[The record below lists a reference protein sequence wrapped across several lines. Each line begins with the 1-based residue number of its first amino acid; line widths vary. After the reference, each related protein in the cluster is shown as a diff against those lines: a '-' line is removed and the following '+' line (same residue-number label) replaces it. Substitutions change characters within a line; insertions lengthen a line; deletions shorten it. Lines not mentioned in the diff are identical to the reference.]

1 MGGLLR
7 KLLAY
12 ICKPIYKF
20 IPNVYSIFYNI
31 ANTRLFQEGDTTVQQ
46 LSANIYVLV
55 SVVMLFAFS
64 VTILSA
70 IVNPDLLSDKKK
82 GVAAIFKRS
91 IIGLVLIVV
100 IPFAFDEMYK
110 IQENVMDNNLI
121 EKIIVGSDFKC
132 REGEEGECEKGG
144 NGGQVI
150 AGNLISS
157 VLYPIDDEVE
167 ISEDLNESYSDMVR
181 KDIKNIGIIAK
192 NINITTDGDTKNWG
206 KFDDDNYAFQF
217 DGLIAIVA
225 GIATCYILLL
235 YAIDMAVRVFKLT
248 FLELTAPISIVA
260 YMASGE
266 KVLNSWGKEVMKTFL
281 DVFVRI
287 AAMAIYLF
295 FISSLASY
303 LNTIDKGDHDW
314 SFTLKALLIVGM
326 LMFVKQLP
334 DYVNKVFGTDIKLQG
349 GIGGRLGQMA
359 VVGKQAQAAWG
370 AVKQAAK
377 VGAGAA
383 GLGLAAVANPLAA
396 AGVGLGYKAWNS
408 GFKKL
413 GARAGKETAT
423 GKALTMAG
431 KTAGAY
437 LKGKGLTSGLAD
449 AKKAYFES
457 DFGLERIANKNYK
470 EAAKNNEKFNNKMG
484 FNEYGQSTNAEK
496 DLATFN
502 SNVVKDLGKSSAQA
516 VKKLNEANLMKA
528 TIDQISSDKDAII
541 SELDSLKTNAKT
553 TAAVN
558 AIEGIKNSFATGK
571 MSSNVMRTKLNGLI
585 DAGEIDSSS
594 GIKISGKLD
603 SIENTL
609 DNNKDLKGLL
619 VGENGVLKVGSDLKE
634 LKTGAEKAATI
645 AKSNYDTVYNGSSE
659 SAKKEMDNYVAASDE
674 IISKYVKEKGK
685 GNDPKANN
693 INTVGTHYN
702 GSKEKENDG
711 QTRVEIH
718 SDKGTITNV
727 EHTTLQEN
735 IDRAANVHDAP
746 TREEHISRQDD
757 YNNLFNSDVGSRYLD
772 ANERE
777 DDRIHGTKSSNSQTD
792 SNRQTDAF
800 SYNDEY
806 MGDHKIKNNDNYDEH
821 TEFDQFY
828 DDSDK

>member
-121 EKIIVGSDFKC
+121 EKIIVGSDFQC

-157 VLYPIDDEVE
+157 VLYPKDDEVE

-235 YAIDMAVRVFKLT
+235 YAIDMAVRVFKLA

-281 DVFVRI
+281 DVFIRI

-303 LNTIDKGDHDW
+303 LNTVDEGNHDW
-314 SFTLKALLIVGM
+314 SFILKALLIVGM
-326 LMFVKQLP
+326 LIFVKQLP
-334 DYVNKVFGTDIKLQG
+334 DYVNKIFGTDIKLQG

-359 VVGKQAQAAWG
+359 VVGKQAQDAWG

-377 VGAGAA
+377 VGAGIA
-383 GLGLAAVANPLAA
+383 GLVASGPVGWGAAAVGTGI
-396 AGVGLGYKAWNS
+396 GVGANQLWKRKLKDTKFGQGVSAFGS
-408 GFKKL
+408 G
-413 GARAGKETAT
+413 ASAV
-423 GKALTMAG
+423 G
-431 KTAGAY
+431 KTAGSY
-437 LKGKGLTSGLAD
+437 LKGKGLVSGIKD
-449 AKKAYFES
+449 AKKAYSES
-457 DFGLERIANKNYK
+457 DFGLEHISDRKYNKAIEANK
-470 EAAKNNEKFNNKMG
+470 EFNKKMG
-484 FNEYGQSTNAEK
+484 FEENGETK
-496 DLATFN
+496 DAVKSLSAFTLN
-502 SNVVKDLGKSSAQA
+502 SDKDLGEVRAGAIQ
-516 VKKLNEANLMKA
+516 KLNTANLRKA

-541 SELDSLKTNAKT
+541 SELDALKTNAKT

-558 AIEGIKNSFATGK
+558 AMEGIKNSFATGN
-571 MSSNVMRTKLNGLI
+571 MSSNEMRTKLNELI

-594 GIKISGKLD
+594 GFKISGKLD
-603 SIENTL
+603 SIENRL
-609 DNNKDLKGLL
+609 DNNLELKGDLVGANGELKMGSNLKDLKI
-619 VGENGVLKVGSDLKE
+619 S
-634 LKTGAEKAATI
+634 AEKAANL
-645 AKSNYDTVYNGSSE
+645 AKSNYDTVYGGSSE
-659 SAKKEMDNYVAASDE
+659 SVKKEMDNYVAASDE
-674 IISKYVKEKGK
+674 IVSKYVKEQG
-685 GNDPKANN
+685 KANDGTN
-693 INTVGTHYN
+693 INTVGTHQK
-702 GSKEKENDG
+702 GSAN
-711 QTRVEIH
+711 RVEVH
-718 SDKGTITNV
+718 SNPS
-727 EHTTLQEN
+727 TTTSNSNNSSTQNSSSGSSISNSSSSNNGGGLN
-735 IDRAANVHDAP
+735 IDLEPV
-746 TREEHISRQDD
+746 EEQLGPEDYNIRSTGLHLKQQQDD
-757 YNNLFNSDVGSRYLD
+757 
-772 ANERE
+772 
-777 DDRIHGTKSSNSQTD
+777 
-792 SNRQTDAF
+792 
-800 SYNDEY
+800 DE
-806 MGDHKIKNNDNYDEH
+806 K
-821 TEFDQFY
+821 
-828 DDSDK
+828 

>member
-121 EKIIVGSDFKC
+121 EKIIVGSDFQC

-157 VLYPIDDEVE
+157 VLYPIDNEVE

-303 LNTIDKGDHDW
+303 LNTVDKGNHDW

-326 LMFVKQLP
+326 LIFVKQLP
-334 DYVNKVFGTDIKLQG
+334 DYVNKVFGTDIKLKG
-349 GIGGRLGQMA
+349 GISGRLGEMA
-359 VVGKQAQAAWG
+359 VVGKQAQDAWG
-370 AVKQAAK
+370 KVKNVAKATPLIAGSAA
-377 VGAGAA
+377 VGAAT
-383 GLGLAAVANPLAA
+383 GLTSRIGNAIGQTKFGTAVNSSPFVQKVRGVGQKVSNVGEKAVDKVKNAKSSLAAV
-396 AGVGLGYKAWNS
+396 S
-408 GFKKL
+408 
-413 GARAGKETAT
+413 KETNPFKAYDAFKYSEGSMGSVRKEEKQWERNEKAKADAKENLARTINKSTGSTILDNDGNVTNAALAT
-423 GKALTMAG
+423 VSAFKSMINSMKEIATEQQKKALTNYNEKQHDLMVAQKDNQVINQIRNAIENKMNSSTG
-431 KTAGAY
+431 NQKSDLANILSNLDLGMYKNRTQLETDLGYALLHDSSGVQFNNNISNSLNEMSGGAATINSIDSY
-437 LKGKGLTSGLAD
+437 SKEVDNKQEAFSRAESTLNDVIDKATSD
-449 AKKAYFES
+449 QKV
-457 DFGLERIANKNYK
+457 IMK
-470 EAAKNNEKFNNKMG
+470 EARTTSKKM
-484 FNEYGQSTNAEK
+484 
-496 DLATFN
+496 
-502 SNVVKDLGKSSAQA
+502 
-516 VKKLNEANLMKA
+516 NEAN
-528 TIDQISSDKDAII
+528 
-541 SELDSLKTNAKT
+541 
-553 TAAVN
+553 
-558 AIEGIKNSFATGK
+558 IK
-571 MSSNVMRTKLNGLI
+571 
-585 DAGEIDSSS
+585 
-594 GIKISGKLD
+594 
-603 SIENTL
+603 
-609 DNNKDLKGLL
+609 
-619 VGENGVLKVGSDLKE
+619 
-634 LKTGAEKAATI
+634 
-645 AKSNYDTVYNGSSE
+645 
-659 SAKKEMDNYVAASDE
+659 
-674 IISKYVKEKGK
+674 
-685 GNDPKANN
+685 
-693 INTVGTHYN
+693 
-702 GSKEKENDG
+702 
-711 QTRVEIH
+711 
-718 SDKGTITNV
+718 
-727 EHTTLQEN
+727 
-735 IDRAANVHDAP
+735 
-746 TREEHISRQDD
+746 
-757 YNNLFNSDVGSRYLD
+757 
-772 ANERE
+772 
-777 DDRIHGTKSSNSQTD
+777 
-792 SNRQTDAF
+792 
-800 SYNDEY
+800 
-806 MGDHKIKNNDNYDEH
+806 
-821 TEFDQFY
+821 
-828 DDSDK
+828 

>member
-121 EKIIVGSDFKC
+121 EKIIVGSDFQC

-157 VLYPIDDEVE
+157 VLYPKDDEVE

-235 YAIDMAVRVFKLT
+235 YAIDMAVRVFKLA

-281 DVFVRI
+281 DVFIRI

-303 LNTIDKGDHDW
+303 LNTVDEGNHDW
-314 SFTLKALLIVGM
+314 SFILKALLIVGM
-326 LMFVKQLP
+326 LIFVKQLP
-334 DYVNKVFGTDIKLQG
+334 DYVNKIFGTDIKLQG

-359 VVGKQAQAAWG
+359 VVGKQAQDAWG

-377 VGAGAA
+377 VGAGIA
-383 GLGLAAVANPLAA
+383 GLVASGPVGWGAAAVGTGI
-396 AGVGLGYKAWNS
+396 GVGANQLWKRKLKDTKFGQGVSAFGS
-408 GFKKL
+408 G
-413 GARAGKETAT
+413 ASAV
-423 GKALTMAG
+423 G
-431 KTAGAY
+431 KTAGSY
-437 LKGKGLTSGLAD
+437 LKGKGLVSGIKD
-449 AKKAYFES
+449 AKKAYSES
-457 DFGLERIANKNYK
+457 DFGLEHISDRKYNKAIETNK
-470 EAAKNNEKFNNKMG
+470 EFNKKMG
-484 FNEYGQSTNAEK
+484 FEENGETK
-496 DLATFN
+496 DAVKSLSAFTLN
-502 SNVVKDLGKSSAQA
+502 SDKDLGEVRAGAIQ
-516 VKKLNEANLMKA
+516 KLNTANLRKA

-541 SELDSLKTNAKT
+541 SELDALKTNAKT

-571 MSSNVMRTKLNGLI
+571 MSSNEMRTKLNELI

-594 GIKISGKLD
+594 GFKISGKLD
-603 SIENTL
+603 SIENRL
-609 DNNKDLKGLL
+609 DNNLKLKGDL
-619 VGENGVLKVGSDLKE
+619 VGANGELKMGSDLKD
-634 LKTGAEKAATI
+634 LKISAEKAANL
-645 AKSNYDTVYNGSSE
+645 AKSNYDTVYGGSSE
-659 SAKKEMDNYVAASDE
+659 SVKKEMDNYVAASDE
-674 IISKYVKEKGK
+674 IVSKYVKEQG
-685 GNDPKANN
+685 KANDGTN
-693 INTVGTHYN
+693 INTVGTHQK
-702 GSKEKENDG
+702 GSAN
-711 QTRVEIH
+711 RVEVH
-718 SDKGTITNV
+718 SNPS
-727 EHTTLQEN
+727 TTTSNSNNSSTQNSSSGSSISNSSSSNNGGGLN
-735 IDRAANVHDAP
+735 IDLEPV
-746 TREEHISRQDD
+746 EEQLGPEDYNIRSTGLHLKQQQDD
-757 YNNLFNSDVGSRYLD
+757 
-772 ANERE
+772 
-777 DDRIHGTKSSNSQTD
+777 
-792 SNRQTDAF
+792 
-800 SYNDEY
+800 DE
-806 MGDHKIKNNDNYDEH
+806 K
-821 TEFDQFY
+821 
-828 DDSDK
+828 

>member
-121 EKIIVGSDFKC
+121 EKIIVGSDFQC

-157 VLYPIDDEVE
+157 VLYPKDDEVE

-192 NINITTDGDTKNWG
+192 NINVTTDGDTKNWG

-235 YAIDMAVRVFKLT
+235 YAIDMAVRVFKLA

-281 DVFVRI
+281 DVFIRI

-303 LNTIDKGDHDW
+303 LNTVDEGNHDW
-314 SFTLKALLIVGM
+314 SFILKALLIVGM
-326 LMFVKQLP
+326 LIFVKQLP
-334 DYVNKVFGTDIKLQG
+334 DYVNKIFGTDIKLQG

-359 VVGKQAQAAWG
+359 VVGKQAQDAWG

-377 VGAGAA
+377 VGAGIA
-383 GLGLAAVANPLAA
+383 GLVASGPVGWGAAAVGTGI
-396 AGVGLGYKAWNS
+396 GVGANQLWKRKLKDTKFGQGVSAFGS
-408 GFKKL
+408 G
-413 GARAGKETAT
+413 ASAV
-423 GKALTMAG
+423 G
-431 KTAGAY
+431 KTAGSY
-437 LKGKGLTSGLAD
+437 LKGKGLVSGIKD
-449 AKKAYFES
+449 AKKAYSES
-457 DFGLERIANKNYK
+457 DFGLEHISDRKYNKAIEANK
-470 EAAKNNEKFNNKMG
+470 EFNKKMG
-484 FNEYGQSTNAEK
+484 FEENGETK
-496 DLATFN
+496 DAVKSLSAFTLN
-502 SNVVKDLGKSSAQA
+502 SDKDLGEVRAGAIQ
-516 VKKLNEANLMKA
+516 KLNTANLRKA

-541 SELDSLKTNAKT
+541 SELDALKTNAKT

-571 MSSNVMRTKLNGLI
+571 MSSNEMRTKLNELI

-594 GIKISGKLD
+594 GFKISGKLD
-603 SIENTL
+603 SIENRL
-609 DNNKDLKGLL
+609 DNNLELKGDLVGANGELKMGSNLKDLKI
-619 VGENGVLKVGSDLKE
+619 S
-634 LKTGAEKAATI
+634 AEKAANL
-645 AKSNYDTVYNGSSE
+645 AKSNYDTVYGGSSE
-659 SAKKEMDNYVAASDE
+659 SVKKEMDNYVAASDE
-674 IISKYVKEKGK
+674 IVSKYVKEQG
-685 GNDPKANN
+685 KANDGTN
-693 INTVGTHYN
+693 INTVGTHQK
-702 GSKEKENDG
+702 GSAN
-711 QTRVEIH
+711 RVEVH
-718 SDKGTITNV
+718 SNPS
-727 EHTTLQEN
+727 TTTSNSNNSSTQNSSSGSSISNSSSSNNGGGLN
-735 IDRAANVHDAP
+735 IDLEPV
-746 TREEHISRQDD
+746 EEQLGPEDYNIRSTGLHLKQQQDD
-757 YNNLFNSDVGSRYLD
+757 
-772 ANERE
+772 
-777 DDRIHGTKSSNSQTD
+777 
-792 SNRQTDAF
+792 
-800 SYNDEY
+800 DE
-806 MGDHKIKNNDNYDEH
+806 K
-821 TEFDQFY
+821 
-828 DDSDK
+828 

>member
-359 VVGKQAQAAWG
+359 VVGKQAQDAWG
-370 AVKQAAK
+370 KVKNVAKATPLIAGSAA
-377 VGAGAA
+377 VGAAT
-383 GLGLAAVANPLAA
+383 GLTSRIGNAIGQTKFGTAVNSSPFVQKVRGVGQKVSNVGEKAVDKVKNAKSSLAAV
-396 AGVGLGYKAWNS
+396 S
-408 GFKKL
+408 
-413 GARAGKETAT
+413 KETNPFKAYDAFKYSEGSMGSVRKEEKQWERNEKAKADAKENLARTINKSTGSTILDNDGNVTNAALAT
-423 GKALTMAG
+423 VSAFKSMINSMKEIATEQQKKALTNYNEKQHDLMVAQKDNQVINQIRNAIENKMNSSTG
-431 KTAGAY
+431 NQKSDLANILSNLDLGMYKNRTQLETDLGYALLHDSSGVQFNNNISNSLNEMSGGAATINSIDSY
-437 LKGKGLTSGLAD
+437 SKEVDNKQEAFSRAESTLNDVIDKATSD
-449 AKKAYFES
+449 QKV
-457 DFGLERIANKNYK
+457 IMK
-470 EAAKNNEKFNNKMG
+470 EARTTSKKM
-484 FNEYGQSTNAEK
+484 
-496 DLATFN
+496 
-502 SNVVKDLGKSSAQA
+502 
-516 VKKLNEANLMKA
+516 NEAN
-528 TIDQISSDKDAII
+528 
-541 SELDSLKTNAKT
+541 
-553 TAAVN
+553 
-558 AIEGIKNSFATGK
+558 IK
-571 MSSNVMRTKLNGLI
+571 
-585 DAGEIDSSS
+585 
-594 GIKISGKLD
+594 
-603 SIENTL
+603 
-609 DNNKDLKGLL
+609 
-619 VGENGVLKVGSDLKE
+619 
-634 LKTGAEKAATI
+634 
-645 AKSNYDTVYNGSSE
+645 
-659 SAKKEMDNYVAASDE
+659 
-674 IISKYVKEKGK
+674 
-685 GNDPKANN
+685 
-693 INTVGTHYN
+693 
-702 GSKEKENDG
+702 
-711 QTRVEIH
+711 
-718 SDKGTITNV
+718 
-727 EHTTLQEN
+727 
-735 IDRAANVHDAP
+735 
-746 TREEHISRQDD
+746 
-757 YNNLFNSDVGSRYLD
+757 
-772 ANERE
+772 
-777 DDRIHGTKSSNSQTD
+777 
-792 SNRQTDAF
+792 
-800 SYNDEY
+800 
-806 MGDHKIKNNDNYDEH
+806 
-821 TEFDQFY
+821 
-828 DDSDK
+828 

>member
-121 EKIIVGSDFKC
+121 EKIIVGSDFQC

-157 VLYPIDDEVE
+157 VLYPKDDEVE

-235 YAIDMAVRVFKLT
+235 YAIDMAVRVFKLA

-281 DVFVRI
+281 DVFIRI

-303 LNTIDKGDHDW
+303 LNTVDEGNHDW
-314 SFTLKALLIVGM
+314 SFILKALLIVGM
-326 LMFVKQLP
+326 LIFVKQLP
-334 DYVNKVFGTDIKLQG
+334 DYVNKIFGTDIKLQG

-359 VVGKQAQAAWG
+359 VVGKQAQDAWG

-377 VGAGAA
+377 VGAGIA
-383 GLGLAAVANPLAA
+383 GLVASGPVGWGAAAVGTGI
-396 AGVGLGYKAWNS
+396 GVGANQLWKRKLKDTKFGQGVSAFGS
-408 GFKKL
+408 G
-413 GARAGKETAT
+413 ASAV
-423 GKALTMAG
+423 G
-431 KTAGAY
+431 KTAGSY
-437 LKGKGLTSGLAD
+437 LKGKGLVSGIKD
-449 AKKAYFES
+449 AKKAYSES
-457 DFGLERIANKNYK
+457 DFGLEHISDRKYNKAIEANK
-470 EAAKNNEKFNNKMG
+470 EFNKKMG
-484 FNEYGQSTNAEK
+484 FEENGETK
-496 DLATFN
+496 DAVKSLSAFTLN
-502 SNVVKDLGKSSAQA
+502 SDKDLGEVRAGAIQ
-516 VKKLNEANLMKA
+516 KLNTANLRKA

-541 SELDSLKTNAKT
+541 SELDALKTNAKT
-553 TAAVN
+553 TATVN

-571 MSSNVMRTKLNGLI
+571 MSSNEMRTKLNELI

-594 GIKISGKLD
+594 GFKISGKLD
-603 SIENTL
+603 SIENRL
-609 DNNKDLKGLL
+609 DNNLKLKGDL
-619 VGENGVLKVGSDLKE
+619 VGANVELKMGSDLKD
-634 LKTGAEKAATI
+634 LKISAEKAANL
-645 AKSNYDTVYNGSSE
+645 AKSNYDTVYGGSSE
-659 SAKKEMDNYVAASDE
+659 SVKKEMDNYVAASDE
-674 IISKYVKEKGK
+674 IVSKYVKEQG
-685 GNDPKANN
+685 KANDGTN
-693 INTVGTHYN
+693 INTVGTHQK
-702 GSKEKENDG
+702 GSAN
-711 QTRVEIH
+711 RVEVH
-718 SDKGTITNV
+718 SNPS
-727 EHTTLQEN
+727 TTTSNSNNSSTQNSSSGSSISNSNSSNNGGGLN
-735 IDRAANVHDAP
+735 IDLEPV
-746 TREEHISRQDD
+746 EEQLGPEDYNIRSTGLHLKQQQDD
-757 YNNLFNSDVGSRYLD
+757 
-772 ANERE
+772 
-777 DDRIHGTKSSNSQTD
+777 
-792 SNRQTDAF
+792 
-800 SYNDEY
+800 DE
-806 MGDHKIKNNDNYDEH
+806 K
-821 TEFDQFY
+821 
-828 DDSDK
+828 

>member
-121 EKIIVGSDFKC
+121 EKIIVGSDFQC

-157 VLYPIDDEVE
+157 VLYPIDNEVE

-206 KFDDDNYAFQF
+206 KFDDDNYVFQF

-303 LNTIDKGDHDW
+303 LNTVDKGNHDW

-326 LMFVKQLP
+326 LIFVKQLP
-334 DYVNKVFGTDIKLQG
+334 DYVNKVFGTDIKLKG
-349 GIGGRLGQMA
+349 GISGRLGEMA
-359 VVGKQAQAAWG
+359 VVGKQAQDAWG
-370 AVKQAAK
+370 KVKNVAKATPLIAGSAA
-377 VGAGAA
+377 VGAAT
-383 GLGLAAVANPLAA
+383 GLTSRIGNAIGQTKFGTAVNSSPFVQKVRGVGQKVSNVGEKAVDKVKNAKSLLAAV
-396 AGVGLGYKAWNS
+396 S
-408 GFKKL
+408 
-413 GARAGKETAT
+413 KETNPFKAYYAFKYSEGSMGSVRKEEKQWERNEKAKADAKENLARTINKSTGSTILDNDGNVTNAALAT
-423 GKALTMAG
+423 VSAFKSMINSMKEIATEQQKKALTNYNEKQHDLMVAQKDNQVINQIRNAIENKMNSSTG
-431 KTAGAY
+431 NQKSDLANILSNLDLGMYKNRTQLETDLGYALLHDSSGVQFNNNISNSLNEMSGGAATINSIDSY
-437 LKGKGLTSGLAD
+437 SKEVDNKQEAFSRAESTLNDVIDKATSD
-449 AKKAYFES
+449 QKV
-457 DFGLERIANKNYK
+457 IMK
-470 EAAKNNEKFNNKMG
+470 EARTTSKKM
-484 FNEYGQSTNAEK
+484 
-496 DLATFN
+496 
-502 SNVVKDLGKSSAQA
+502 
-516 VKKLNEANLMKA
+516 NEAN
-528 TIDQISSDKDAII
+528 
-541 SELDSLKTNAKT
+541 
-553 TAAVN
+553 
-558 AIEGIKNSFATGK
+558 IK
-571 MSSNVMRTKLNGLI
+571 
-585 DAGEIDSSS
+585 
-594 GIKISGKLD
+594 
-603 SIENTL
+603 
-609 DNNKDLKGLL
+609 
-619 VGENGVLKVGSDLKE
+619 
-634 LKTGAEKAATI
+634 
-645 AKSNYDTVYNGSSE
+645 
-659 SAKKEMDNYVAASDE
+659 
-674 IISKYVKEKGK
+674 
-685 GNDPKANN
+685 
-693 INTVGTHYN
+693 
-702 GSKEKENDG
+702 
-711 QTRVEIH
+711 
-718 SDKGTITNV
+718 
-727 EHTTLQEN
+727 
-735 IDRAANVHDAP
+735 
-746 TREEHISRQDD
+746 
-757 YNNLFNSDVGSRYLD
+757 
-772 ANERE
+772 
-777 DDRIHGTKSSNSQTD
+777 
-792 SNRQTDAF
+792 
-800 SYNDEY
+800 
-806 MGDHKIKNNDNYDEH
+806 
-821 TEFDQFY
+821 
-828 DDSDK
+828 

>member
-303 LNTIDKGDHDW
+303 LNTVDKGNHDW

-326 LMFVKQLP
+326 LIFVKQLP
-334 DYVNKVFGTDIKLQG
+334 DYVNKVFGTDIKLKG
-349 GIGGRLGQMA
+349 GISGRLGEMA
-359 VVGKQAQAAWG
+359 VVGKQAQDAWG
-370 AVKQAAK
+370 KVKNVAKATPLIAGSAA
-377 VGAGAA
+377 VGAAT
-383 GLGLAAVANPLAA
+383 GLTSRIGNAIGQTKFGTAVNSSPFVQKVRGVGQKVSNVGEKAVDKVKNAKSSLAAV
-396 AGVGLGYKAWNS
+396 S
-408 GFKKL
+408 
-413 GARAGKETAT
+413 KETNPFKAYDAFKYSEGSMGSVRKEEKQWERNEKAKADAKENLARTINKSTGSTILDNDGNVTNAALAT
-423 GKALTMAG
+423 VSAFKSMINSMKEIATEQQKKALTNYNEKQHDLMVAQKDNQVINQIRNAIENKMNSSTG
-431 KTAGAY
+431 NQKSDLANILSNLDLGMYKNRTQLETDLGYALLHDSSGVQFNNNISNSLNEMSGGAATINSIDSY
-437 LKGKGLTSGLAD
+437 SKEVDNKQEAFSRAESTLNDVIDKATSD
-449 AKKAYFES
+449 QKV
-457 DFGLERIANKNYK
+457 IMK
-470 EAAKNNEKFNNKMG
+470 EARTTSKKM
-484 FNEYGQSTNAEK
+484 
-496 DLATFN
+496 
-502 SNVVKDLGKSSAQA
+502 
-516 VKKLNEANLMKA
+516 NEAN
-528 TIDQISSDKDAII
+528 
-541 SELDSLKTNAKT
+541 
-553 TAAVN
+553 
-558 AIEGIKNSFATGK
+558 IK
-571 MSSNVMRTKLNGLI
+571 
-585 DAGEIDSSS
+585 
-594 GIKISGKLD
+594 
-603 SIENTL
+603 
-609 DNNKDLKGLL
+609 
-619 VGENGVLKVGSDLKE
+619 
-634 LKTGAEKAATI
+634 
-645 AKSNYDTVYNGSSE
+645 
-659 SAKKEMDNYVAASDE
+659 
-674 IISKYVKEKGK
+674 
-685 GNDPKANN
+685 
-693 INTVGTHYN
+693 
-702 GSKEKENDG
+702 
-711 QTRVEIH
+711 
-718 SDKGTITNV
+718 
-727 EHTTLQEN
+727 
-735 IDRAANVHDAP
+735 
-746 TREEHISRQDD
+746 
-757 YNNLFNSDVGSRYLD
+757 
-772 ANERE
+772 
-777 DDRIHGTKSSNSQTD
+777 
-792 SNRQTDAF
+792 
-800 SYNDEY
+800 
-806 MGDHKIKNNDNYDEH
+806 
-821 TEFDQFY
+821 
-828 DDSDK
+828 

>member
-82 GVAAIFKRS
+82 GIAAIFKRS

-121 EKIIVGSDFKC
+121 EKIIVGSDFQC

-157 VLYPIDDEVE
+157 VLYPKDDEVE

-235 YAIDMAVRVFKLT
+235 YAIDMAVRVFKLA

-281 DVFVRI
+281 DVFIRI

-303 LNTIDKGDHDW
+303 LNTVDEGNHDW
-314 SFTLKALLIVGM
+314 SFILKALLIVGM
-326 LMFVKQLP
+326 LIFVKQLP
-334 DYVNKVFGTDIKLQG
+334 DYVNKIFGTDIKLQG

-359 VVGKQAQAAWG
+359 VVGKQAQDAWG

-377 VGAGAA
+377 VGAGIA
-383 GLGLAAVANPLAA
+383 GLVASGPVGWGAAAVGTGI
-396 AGVGLGYKAWNS
+396 GVGANQLWKRKLKDTKFGQGVSAFGS
-408 GFKKL
+408 G
-413 GARAGKETAT
+413 ASAV
-423 GKALTMAG
+423 G
-431 KTAGAY
+431 KTAGSY
-437 LKGKGLTSGLAD
+437 LKGKGLVSGIKD
-449 AKKAYFES
+449 AKKAYSES
-457 DFGLERIANKNYK
+457 DFGLEHISDRKYNKAIEANK
-470 EAAKNNEKFNNKMG
+470 EFNKKMG
-484 FNEYGQSTNAEK
+484 FEENGETK
-496 DLATFN
+496 DAVKSLSAFTLN
-502 SNVVKDLGKSSAQA
+502 SDKDLGEVRAGAIQ
-516 VKKLNEANLMKA
+516 KLNTANLRKA

-541 SELDSLKTNAKT
+541 SELDALKTNAKT

-571 MSSNVMRTKLNGLI
+571 MSSNEMRTKLNELI

-594 GIKISGKLD
+594 GFKISGKLD
-603 SIENTL
+603 SIENRL
-609 DNNKDLKGLL
+609 DNNLELKGDLVGANGELKMGSNLKDLKI
-619 VGENGVLKVGSDLKE
+619 S
-634 LKTGAEKAATI
+634 AEKAANL
-645 AKSNYDTVYNGSSE
+645 AKSNYDTVYGGSSE
-659 SAKKEMDNYVAASDE
+659 SVKKEMDNYVAASDE
-674 IISKYVKEKGK
+674 IVSKYVKEQG
-685 GNDPKANN
+685 KANDGTN
-693 INTVGTHYN
+693 INTVGTHQK
-702 GSKEKENDG
+702 GSAN
-711 QTRVEIH
+711 RVEVH
-718 SDKGTITNV
+718 SNPS
-727 EHTTLQEN
+727 TTTSNSNNSSTQNSSSGSSISNSSSSNNGGGLN
-735 IDRAANVHDAP
+735 IDLEPV
-746 TREEHISRQDD
+746 EEQLGPEDYNIRSTGLHLKQQQDD
-757 YNNLFNSDVGSRYLD
+757 
-772 ANERE
+772 
-777 DDRIHGTKSSNSQTD
+777 
-792 SNRQTDAF
+792 
-800 SYNDEY
+800 DE
-806 MGDHKIKNNDNYDEH
+806 K
-821 TEFDQFY
+821 
-828 DDSDK
+828 

>member
-121 EKIIVGSDFKC
+121 EKIIVGSDFQC

-157 VLYPIDDEVE
+157 VLYPIDNEVE

-303 LNTIDKGDHDW
+303 LNTVDKGNHDW

-326 LMFVKQLP
+326 LIFVKQLP
-334 DYVNKVFGTDIKLQG
+334 DYINKVFGTDIKLKG
-349 GIGGRLGQMA
+349 GISGRLGEMA
-359 VVGKQAQAAWG
+359 VVGKQAQDAWG
-370 AVKQAAK
+370 KVKNVAKATPLIAGSAA
-377 VGAGAA
+377 VGAAT
-383 GLGLAAVANPLAA
+383 GLTSRIGNAIGQTKFGTAVNSSPFVQKVRGVGQKVSNVGEKAVDKVKNAKSSLAAV
-396 AGVGLGYKAWNS
+396 S
-408 GFKKL
+408 
-413 GARAGKETAT
+413 KETNPFKAYDAFKYSEGSMGSVRKEEKQWERNEKAKADAKENLARTINKSTGSTILDNDGNVTNAALAT
-423 GKALTMAG
+423 VSAFKSMINSMKEIATEQQKKALTSYNEKQHDLMVAQKDNQVINQIRNAIENKMNSSTG
-431 KTAGAY
+431 DQKSDLANILSNLDLGMYKNRTQLETDLGYALLHDSSGVQFNNNISNSLNEMSGGAATINSIDSY
-437 LKGKGLTSGLAD
+437 SKEVDNKQEAFSRAESTLNDVIDKATSD
-449 AKKAYFES
+449 QKV
-457 DFGLERIANKNYK
+457 IMK
-470 EAAKNNEKFNNKMG
+470 EARTTSKKM
-484 FNEYGQSTNAEK
+484 
-496 DLATFN
+496 
-502 SNVVKDLGKSSAQA
+502 
-516 VKKLNEANLMKA
+516 NEAN
-528 TIDQISSDKDAII
+528 
-541 SELDSLKTNAKT
+541 
-553 TAAVN
+553 
-558 AIEGIKNSFATGK
+558 IK
-571 MSSNVMRTKLNGLI
+571 
-585 DAGEIDSSS
+585 
-594 GIKISGKLD
+594 
-603 SIENTL
+603 
-609 DNNKDLKGLL
+609 
-619 VGENGVLKVGSDLKE
+619 
-634 LKTGAEKAATI
+634 
-645 AKSNYDTVYNGSSE
+645 
-659 SAKKEMDNYVAASDE
+659 
-674 IISKYVKEKGK
+674 
-685 GNDPKANN
+685 
-693 INTVGTHYN
+693 
-702 GSKEKENDG
+702 
-711 QTRVEIH
+711 
-718 SDKGTITNV
+718 
-727 EHTTLQEN
+727 
-735 IDRAANVHDAP
+735 
-746 TREEHISRQDD
+746 
-757 YNNLFNSDVGSRYLD
+757 
-772 ANERE
+772 
-777 DDRIHGTKSSNSQTD
+777 
-792 SNRQTDAF
+792 
-800 SYNDEY
+800 
-806 MGDHKIKNNDNYDEH
+806 
-821 TEFDQFY
+821 
-828 DDSDK
+828 

>member
-121 EKIIVGSDFKC
+121 EKIIVGSDFQC

-157 VLYPIDDEVE
+157 VLYPKDDEVE

-235 YAIDMAVRVFKLT
+235 YAIDMAVRVFKLA

-281 DVFVRI
+281 DVFIRI

-303 LNTIDKGDHDW
+303 LNTVDEGNHDW
-314 SFTLKALLIVGM
+314 SFILKALLIVGM
-326 LMFVKQLP
+326 LIFVKQLP
-334 DYVNKVFGTDIKLQG
+334 DYVNKIFGTDIKLQG

-359 VVGKQAQAAWG
+359 VVGKQAQDAWG

-377 VGAGAA
+377 VGAGIA
-383 GLGLAAVANPLAA
+383 GLVASGPVGWGAAAVGTGI
-396 AGVGLGYKAWNS
+396 GVGANQLWKRKLKDTKFGQGVSAFGS
-408 GFKKL
+408 G
-413 GARAGKETAT
+413 ASAV
-423 GKALTMAG
+423 G
-431 KTAGAY
+431 KTAGSY
-437 LKGKGLTSGLAD
+437 LKGKGLVSGIKD
-449 AKKAYFES
+449 AKKAYSES
-457 DFGLERIANKNYK
+457 DFGLEHISDRKYNKAIEANK
-470 EAAKNNEKFNNKMG
+470 EFNEKMG
-484 FNEYGQSTNAEK
+484 FEENGETK
-496 DLATFN
+496 DAVKSLSAFTLN
-502 SNVVKDLGKSSAQA
+502 SDKDLGEVRAGAIQ
-516 VKKLNEANLMKA
+516 KLNTANLRKA

-541 SELDSLKTNAKT
+541 SELDALKTNAKT

-558 AIEGIKNSFATGK
+558 AIEGIKNSFATGN
-571 MSSNVMRTKLNGLI
+571 MSSNEMRTKLNELI

-594 GIKISGKLD
+594 GFKISGKLD
-603 SIENTL
+603 SIENRL
-609 DNNKDLKGLL
+609 DNNLELKGDLVGANGELKMGSNLKDLKI
-619 VGENGVLKVGSDLKE
+619 S
-634 LKTGAEKAATI
+634 AEKAANL
-645 AKSNYDTVYNGSSE
+645 AKSNYDTVYGGSSE
-659 SAKKEMDNYVAASDE
+659 SVKKEMDNYVAASDE
-674 IISKYVKEKGK
+674 IVSKYVKEQG
-685 GNDPKANN
+685 KANDGTN
-693 INTVGTHYN
+693 INTVGTHQK
-702 GSKEKENDG
+702 GSAN
-711 QTRVEIH
+711 RVEVH
-718 SDKGTITNV
+718 SNPS
-727 EHTTLQEN
+727 TTTSNSNNSSTQNSSSGSSISNSSSSNNGGGLN
-735 IDRAANVHDAP
+735 IDLEPV
-746 TREEHISRQDD
+746 EEQLGPEDYNIRSTGLHLKQQQDD
-757 YNNLFNSDVGSRYLD
+757 
-772 ANERE
+772 
-777 DDRIHGTKSSNSQTD
+777 
-792 SNRQTDAF
+792 
-800 SYNDEY
+800 DE
-806 MGDHKIKNNDNYDEH
+806 K
-821 TEFDQFY
+821 
-828 DDSDK
+828 

>member
-121 EKIIVGSDFKC
+121 EKIIVGSDFQC

-157 VLYPIDDEVE
+157 VLYPIDNEVE

-303 LNTIDKGDHDW
+303 LNTVDKGNHDW

-326 LMFVKQLP
+326 LIFVKQLP
-334 DYVNKVFGTDIKLQG
+334 DYVNKVFGTDIKLKS
-349 GIGGRLGQMA
+349 GISGRLGEMA
-359 VVGKQAQAAWG
+359 VVGKQAQDAWG
-370 AVKQAAK
+370 KVKNVAKATPLIAGSAA
-377 VGAGAA
+377 VGAAT
-383 GLGLAAVANPLAA
+383 GLTSRIGNAIGQTKFGTAVNSSPFVQKVRGVGQKVSNVGEKAVDKVKNAKSSLAAV
-396 AGVGLGYKAWNS
+396 S
-408 GFKKL
+408 
-413 GARAGKETAT
+413 KETNPFKAYDAFKYSEGSMGSVRKEEKQWERNEKAKADAKENLARTINKSTGSTILDNDGNVTNAALAT
-423 GKALTMAG
+423 VSAFKSMINSMKEIATEQQKKALTSYNEKQHDLMVAQKDNQVINQIRNAIENKMNSSTG
-431 KTAGAY
+431 DQKSDLANILSNLDLGMYKNRTQLETDLGYALLHDSSGVQFNNNISNSLNEMSGGAATINSIDSY
-437 LKGKGLTSGLAD
+437 SKEVDNKQEAFSRAESTLNDVIDKATSD
-449 AKKAYFES
+449 QKV
-457 DFGLERIANKNYK
+457 IMK
-470 EAAKNNEKFNNKMG
+470 EARTASKKM
-484 FNEYGQSTNAEK
+484 
-496 DLATFN
+496 
-502 SNVVKDLGKSSAQA
+502 
-516 VKKLNEANLMKA
+516 NEAN
-528 TIDQISSDKDAII
+528 
-541 SELDSLKTNAKT
+541 
-553 TAAVN
+553 
-558 AIEGIKNSFATGK
+558 IK
-571 MSSNVMRTKLNGLI
+571 
-585 DAGEIDSSS
+585 
-594 GIKISGKLD
+594 
-603 SIENTL
+603 
-609 DNNKDLKGLL
+609 
-619 VGENGVLKVGSDLKE
+619 
-634 LKTGAEKAATI
+634 
-645 AKSNYDTVYNGSSE
+645 
-659 SAKKEMDNYVAASDE
+659 
-674 IISKYVKEKGK
+674 
-685 GNDPKANN
+685 
-693 INTVGTHYN
+693 
-702 GSKEKENDG
+702 
-711 QTRVEIH
+711 
-718 SDKGTITNV
+718 
-727 EHTTLQEN
+727 
-735 IDRAANVHDAP
+735 
-746 TREEHISRQDD
+746 
-757 YNNLFNSDVGSRYLD
+757 
-772 ANERE
+772 
-777 DDRIHGTKSSNSQTD
+777 
-792 SNRQTDAF
+792 
-800 SYNDEY
+800 
-806 MGDHKIKNNDNYDEH
+806 
-821 TEFDQFY
+821 
-828 DDSDK
+828 

>member
-121 EKIIVGSDFKC
+121 EKIIVGSDFQC

-167 ISEDLNESYSDMVR
+167 ISEELNESYSDMVR

-235 YAIDMAVRVFKLT
+235 YAIDMAVRVFKLA

-281 DVFVRI
+281 DVFIRI

-303 LNTIDKGDHDW
+303 LNTVDKGNHDW

-326 LMFVKQLP
+326 LIFVKQLP
-334 DYVNKVFGTDIKLQG
+334 DYVNKVFGTDIKLKG
-349 GIGGRLGQMA
+349 GISGRLGEMA
-359 VVGKQAQAAWG
+359 VVGKQAQDAWG
-370 AVKQAAK
+370 KVKNVAKATPLIAGSAA
-377 VGAGAA
+377 VGAAT
-383 GLGLAAVANPLAA
+383 GLTSRIGNAIGQTKFGTAVNSSPFVQKVRGVGQKVSNVGEKAVDKVKNAKSSLAAV
-396 AGVGLGYKAWNS
+396 S
-408 GFKKL
+408 
-413 GARAGKETAT
+413 KETNPFKAYDAFKYSEGSMGSVRKEEKQWERNEKAKADAKENLARTINKSTGSTILDNDGNVTNAALAT
-423 GKALTMAG
+423 VSAFKSMINSMKEIATEQQKKALTNYNEKQHDLMVAQKDNQVINQIRNAIENKMNSSTG
-431 KTAGAY
+431 NQKSDLANILSNLDLGMYKNRTQLETDLGYALLHDSSGVQFNNNISNSLNEMSGGAATINSIDSY
-437 LKGKGLTSGLAD
+437 SKEVDNKQEAFSRAESTLNDVIDKATSD
-449 AKKAYFES
+449 QKV
-457 DFGLERIANKNYK
+457 IMK
-470 EAAKNNEKFNNKMG
+470 EARTTSKKM
-484 FNEYGQSTNAEK
+484 
-496 DLATFN
+496 
-502 SNVVKDLGKSSAQA
+502 
-516 VKKLNEANLMKA
+516 NEAN
-528 TIDQISSDKDAII
+528 
-541 SELDSLKTNAKT
+541 
-553 TAAVN
+553 
-558 AIEGIKNSFATGK
+558 IK
-571 MSSNVMRTKLNGLI
+571 
-585 DAGEIDSSS
+585 
-594 GIKISGKLD
+594 
-603 SIENTL
+603 
-609 DNNKDLKGLL
+609 
-619 VGENGVLKVGSDLKE
+619 
-634 LKTGAEKAATI
+634 
-645 AKSNYDTVYNGSSE
+645 
-659 SAKKEMDNYVAASDE
+659 
-674 IISKYVKEKGK
+674 
-685 GNDPKANN
+685 
-693 INTVGTHYN
+693 
-702 GSKEKENDG
+702 
-711 QTRVEIH
+711 
-718 SDKGTITNV
+718 
-727 EHTTLQEN
+727 
-735 IDRAANVHDAP
+735 
-746 TREEHISRQDD
+746 
-757 YNNLFNSDVGSRYLD
+757 
-772 ANERE
+772 
-777 DDRIHGTKSSNSQTD
+777 
-792 SNRQTDAF
+792 
-800 SYNDEY
+800 
-806 MGDHKIKNNDNYDEH
+806 
-821 TEFDQFY
+821 
-828 DDSDK
+828 

>member
-121 EKIIVGSDFKC
+121 EKIIVGSDFQC

-157 VLYPIDDEVE
+157 VLYPIDNEVE

-303 LNTIDKGDHDW
+303 LNTVDKGNHDW

-326 LMFVKQLP
+326 LIFVKQLP
-334 DYVNKVFGTDIKLQG
+334 DYVNKVFGTDIKLKG
-349 GIGGRLGQMA
+349 GISGRLGEMA
-359 VVGKQAQAAWG
+359 VVGKQAQDAWG
-370 AVKQAAK
+370 KVKNVAKATPLIAGSAA
-377 VGAGAA
+377 VGAAT
-383 GLGLAAVANPLAA
+383 GLTSRIGNAIGQTKFGTAVNSSPFVQKVRGVGQKVSNVGEKAVDKVKNAKSSLAAV
-396 AGVGLGYKAWNS
+396 S
-408 GFKKL
+408 
-413 GARAGKETAT
+413 KETNPFKAYDAFKYSEGSMGSVRKEEKQWERNEKAKADAKENLARTINKSTGSTILDNDGNVTNAALAT
-423 GKALTMAG
+423 VSAFKSMINSMKEIATEQQKKALTS
-431 KTAGAY
+431 Y
-437 LKGKGLTSGLAD
+437 
-449 AKKAYFES
+449 
-457 DFGLERIANKNYK
+457 
-470 EAAKNNEKFNNKMG
+470 NEKQHDLMVA
-484 FNEYGQSTNAEK
+484 QK
-496 DLATFN
+496 DN
-502 SNVVKDLGKSSAQA
+502 QV
-516 VKKLNEANLMKA
+516 
-528 TIDQISSDKDAII
+528 I
-541 SELDSLKTNAKT
+541 
-553 TAAVN
+553 
-558 AIEGIKNSFATGK
+558 
-571 MSSNVMRTKLNGLI
+571 
-585 DAGEIDSSS
+585 
-594 GIKISGKLD
+594 
-603 SIENTL
+603 
-609 DNNKDLKGLL
+609 
-619 VGENGVLKVGSDLKE
+619 
-634 LKTGAEKAATI
+634 
-645 AKSNYDTVYNGSSE
+645 KSN
-659 SAKKEMDNYVAASDE
+659 
-674 IISKYVKEKGK
+674 
-685 GNDPKANN
+685 
-693 INTVGTHYN
+693 
-702 GSKEKENDG
+702 
-711 QTRVEIH
+711 
-718 SDKGTITNV
+718 
-727 EHTTLQEN
+727 
-735 IDRAANVHDAP
+735 
-746 TREEHISRQDD
+746 
-757 YNNLFNSDVGSRYLD
+757 
-772 ANERE
+772 
-777 DDRIHGTKSSNSQTD
+777 
-792 SNRQTDAF
+792 
-800 SYNDEY
+800 
-806 MGDHKIKNNDNYDEH
+806 
-821 TEFDQFY
+821 
-828 DDSDK
+828 

>member
-326 LMFVKQLP
+326 LIFVKQLP
-334 DYVNKVFGTDIKLQG
+334 DYVNKVFGTDIKLKG
-349 GIGGRLGQMA
+349 GISGRLGEMA
-359 VVGKQAQAAWG
+359 VVGKQAQDAWG
-370 AVKQAAK
+370 KVKNVAKATPLIAGSAA
-377 VGAGAA
+377 VGAAT
-383 GLGLAAVANPLAA
+383 GLTSRIGNAIGQTKFGTAVNSSPFVQKVRGVGQKVSNVGEKAVDKVKNAKSSLAAV
-396 AGVGLGYKAWNS
+396 S
-408 GFKKL
+408 
-413 GARAGKETAT
+413 KETNPFKAYDAFKYSEGSMGSVRKEEKQWERNEKAKADAKENLARTINKSTGSTILDNDGNVTNAALAT
-423 GKALTMAG
+423 VSAFKSMINSMKEIATEQQKKALTNYNEKQHDLMVAQKDNQVINQIRNAIENKMNSSTG
-431 KTAGAY
+431 NQKSDLANILSNLDLGMYKNRTQLETDLGYALLHDSSGVQFNNNISNSLNEMSGGAATINSIDSY
-437 LKGKGLTSGLAD
+437 SKEVDNKQEAFSRAESTLNDVIDKATSD
-449 AKKAYFES
+449 QKV
-457 DFGLERIANKNYK
+457 IMK
-470 EAAKNNEKFNNKMG
+470 EARTTSKKM
-484 FNEYGQSTNAEK
+484 
-496 DLATFN
+496 
-502 SNVVKDLGKSSAQA
+502 
-516 VKKLNEANLMKA
+516 NEAN
-528 TIDQISSDKDAII
+528 
-541 SELDSLKTNAKT
+541 
-553 TAAVN
+553 
-558 AIEGIKNSFATGK
+558 IK
-571 MSSNVMRTKLNGLI
+571 
-585 DAGEIDSSS
+585 
-594 GIKISGKLD
+594 
-603 SIENTL
+603 
-609 DNNKDLKGLL
+609 
-619 VGENGVLKVGSDLKE
+619 
-634 LKTGAEKAATI
+634 
-645 AKSNYDTVYNGSSE
+645 
-659 SAKKEMDNYVAASDE
+659 
-674 IISKYVKEKGK
+674 
-685 GNDPKANN
+685 
-693 INTVGTHYN
+693 
-702 GSKEKENDG
+702 
-711 QTRVEIH
+711 
-718 SDKGTITNV
+718 
-727 EHTTLQEN
+727 
-735 IDRAANVHDAP
+735 
-746 TREEHISRQDD
+746 
-757 YNNLFNSDVGSRYLD
+757 
-772 ANERE
+772 
-777 DDRIHGTKSSNSQTD
+777 
-792 SNRQTDAF
+792 
-800 SYNDEY
+800 
-806 MGDHKIKNNDNYDEH
+806 
-821 TEFDQFY
+821 
-828 DDSDK
+828 

>member
-121 EKIIVGSDFKC
+121 EKIIVGSDFQC

-157 VLYPIDDEVE
+157 VLYPIDNEVE

-225 GIATCYILLL
+225 GIAICYILLL

-287 AAMAIYLF
+287 AAIAIYLF

-303 LNTIDKGDHDW
+303 LNTVDKGNHDW

-326 LMFVKQLP
+326 LIFVKQLP
-334 DYVNKVFGTDIKLQG
+334 DYVNKVFGTDIKLKG
-349 GIGGRLGQMA
+349 GISGRLGEMA
-359 VVGKQAQAAWG
+359 VVGKQAQDAWG
-370 AVKQAAK
+370 KVKNVAKATPLIAGSAAVGVATGLTSRIGNAIGQTKFGTAVNSSPFVQKVRGVGQKVSNVGEKAVDKVKNAK
-377 VGAGAA
+377 SS
-383 GLGLAAVANPLAA
+383 LAAV
-396 AGVGLGYKAWNS
+396 S
-408 GFKKL
+408 
-413 GARAGKETAT
+413 KETNPFKAYDAFKYSEGSMGSVRKEEKQWERNEKAKADAKENLARTINKSTGSTILDNDGNVTNAALAT
-423 GKALTMAG
+423 VSAFKSMINSMKEIATEQQKKALTNYNEKQHDLMVAQKDNQVINQIRNAIENKMNSSTG
-431 KTAGAY
+431 NQKSDLANILSNLDLGMYKNRTQLETDLGYALLHDSSGVQFNNNISNSLNEMSGGAATINSIDSY
-437 LKGKGLTSGLAD
+437 SKEVDNKQEAFSRAESTLNDVIDKATSD
-449 AKKAYFES
+449 QKV
-457 DFGLERIANKNYK
+457 IMK
-470 EAAKNNEKFNNKMG
+470 EARTTSKKM
-484 FNEYGQSTNAEK
+484 
-496 DLATFN
+496 
-502 SNVVKDLGKSSAQA
+502 
-516 VKKLNEANLMKA
+516 NEAN
-528 TIDQISSDKDAII
+528 
-541 SELDSLKTNAKT
+541 
-553 TAAVN
+553 
-558 AIEGIKNSFATGK
+558 IK
-571 MSSNVMRTKLNGLI
+571 
-585 DAGEIDSSS
+585 
-594 GIKISGKLD
+594 
-603 SIENTL
+603 
-609 DNNKDLKGLL
+609 
-619 VGENGVLKVGSDLKE
+619 
-634 LKTGAEKAATI
+634 
-645 AKSNYDTVYNGSSE
+645 
-659 SAKKEMDNYVAASDE
+659 
-674 IISKYVKEKGK
+674 
-685 GNDPKANN
+685 
-693 INTVGTHYN
+693 
-702 GSKEKENDG
+702 
-711 QTRVEIH
+711 
-718 SDKGTITNV
+718 
-727 EHTTLQEN
+727 
-735 IDRAANVHDAP
+735 
-746 TREEHISRQDD
+746 
-757 YNNLFNSDVGSRYLD
+757 
-772 ANERE
+772 
-777 DDRIHGTKSSNSQTD
+777 
-792 SNRQTDAF
+792 
-800 SYNDEY
+800 
-806 MGDHKIKNNDNYDEH
+806 
-821 TEFDQFY
+821 
-828 DDSDK
+828 

>member
-121 EKIIVGSDFKC
+121 EKIIVGSDFQC

-157 VLYPIDDEVE
+157 VLYPKDDEVE

-235 YAIDMAVRVFKLT
+235 YAIDMAVRVFKLA

-281 DVFVRI
+281 DVFIRI

-303 LNTIDKGDHDW
+303 LNTVDEGNHDW
-314 SFTLKALLIVGM
+314 SFILKALLIVGM
-326 LMFVKQLP
+326 LIFVKQLP
-334 DYVNKVFGTDIKLQG
+334 DYVNKIFGTDIKLQG

-359 VVGKQAQAAWG
+359 VVGKQAQDAWG

-377 VGAGAA
+377 VGAGIA
-383 GLGLAAVANPLAA
+383 GLVASGPVGWGAAAVGTGI
-396 AGVGLGYKAWNS
+396 GVGANQLWKRKLKDTKFGQGVSAFGS
-408 GFKKL
+408 G
-413 GARAGKETAT
+413 ASAV
-423 GKALTMAG
+423 G
-431 KTAGAY
+431 KTAGSY
-437 LKGKGLTSGLAD
+437 LKGKGLVSGIKD
-449 AKKAYFES
+449 AKKAYSES
-457 DFGLERIANKNYK
+457 DFGLEHISDRKYNKAIEANK
-470 EAAKNNEKFNNKMG
+470 EFNKKMG
-484 FNEYGQSTNAEK
+484 FEENGETK
-496 DLATFN
+496 DAVKSLSAFTLN
-502 SNVVKDLGKSSAQA
+502 SDKDLGEVRAGAIQ
-516 VKKLNEANLMKA
+516 KLNTANLRKA

-541 SELDSLKTNAKT
+541 SELDALKTNAKT

-558 AIEGIKNSFATGK
+558 AIEGIKNSFATGN
-571 MSSNVMRTKLNGLI
+571 MSSNEMRTKLNELI

-594 GIKISGKLD
+594 GFKISGKLD
-603 SIENTL
+603 SIENRL
-609 DNNKDLKGLL
+609 DNNLELKGDLVGANGELKMGSNLKDLKI
-619 VGENGVLKVGSDLKE
+619 S
-634 LKTGAEKAATI
+634 AEKAANL
-645 AKSNYDTVYNGSSE
+645 AKSNYDTVYGGSSE
-659 SAKKEMDNYVAASDE
+659 SVKKEMDNYVAASDE
-674 IISKYVKEKGK
+674 IVSKYVKEQG
-685 GNDPKANN
+685 KANDGTN
-693 INTVGTHYN
+693 INTVGTHQK
-702 GSKEKENDG
+702 GSAN
-711 QTRVEIH
+711 RVEVH
-718 SDKGTITNV
+718 SNPS
-727 EHTTLQEN
+727 TTTSNSNNGGGLN
-735 IDRAANVHDAP
+735 IDLEPV
-746 TREEHISRQDD
+746 EEQLGPEDYNIRSTGLHLKQQQDD
-757 YNNLFNSDVGSRYLD
+757 
-772 ANERE
+772 
-777 DDRIHGTKSSNSQTD
+777 
-792 SNRQTDAF
+792 
-800 SYNDEY
+800 DE
-806 MGDHKIKNNDNYDEH
+806 K
-821 TEFDQFY
+821 
-828 DDSDK
+828 

>member
-121 EKIIVGSDFKC
+121 EKIIVGSDFQC

-157 VLYPIDDEVE
+157 VLYPIDNEVE

-303 LNTIDKGDHDW
+303 LNTVDKGNHDW

-326 LMFVKQLP
+326 LIFVKQLP
-334 DYVNKVFGTDIKLQG
+334 DYVNKVFGTDIKLKG
-349 GIGGRLGQMA
+349 GISGRLGEMA
-359 VVGKQAQAAWG
+359 VVGKQAQDAWG
-370 AVKQAAK
+370 KVKNVAKATPLIAGSAA
-377 VGAGAA
+377 VGAAT
-383 GLGLAAVANPLAA
+383 GLTSRIGNAIGQTKFGTAVNSSPFVQKVRGVGQKVSNVGEKAVDKVKNAKSSLAAV
-396 AGVGLGYKAWNS
+396 S
-408 GFKKL
+408 
-413 GARAGKETAT
+413 KETNPFKAYDAFKYSEGSMGSVRKEEKQWERNEKAKADAKENLARTINKSTGSTILDNDGNVTNAALAT
-423 GKALTMAG
+423 VSAFKSMINSMKEIATEQQKKALTSYNEKQHDLMVAQKDNQVINQIRNAIENKMNSSTG
-431 KTAGAY
+431 DQKSDLANILSNLDLGMYKNRTQLETDLGYALLHDSSGVQFNNNISNSLNEMSGGAATINSIDSY
-437 LKGKGLTSGLAD
+437 SKEVDNKQEAFSRAESTLNDVIDKATSD
-449 AKKAYFES
+449 QKV
-457 DFGLERIANKNYK
+457 IMK
-470 EAAKNNEKFNNKMG
+470 EARTTSKKM
-484 FNEYGQSTNAEK
+484 
-496 DLATFN
+496 
-502 SNVVKDLGKSSAQA
+502 
-516 VKKLNEANLMKA
+516 NEAN
-528 TIDQISSDKDAII
+528 
-541 SELDSLKTNAKT
+541 
-553 TAAVN
+553 
-558 AIEGIKNSFATGK
+558 IK
-571 MSSNVMRTKLNGLI
+571 
-585 DAGEIDSSS
+585 
-594 GIKISGKLD
+594 
-603 SIENTL
+603 
-609 DNNKDLKGLL
+609 
-619 VGENGVLKVGSDLKE
+619 
-634 LKTGAEKAATI
+634 
-645 AKSNYDTVYNGSSE
+645 
-659 SAKKEMDNYVAASDE
+659 
-674 IISKYVKEKGK
+674 
-685 GNDPKANN
+685 
-693 INTVGTHYN
+693 
-702 GSKEKENDG
+702 
-711 QTRVEIH
+711 
-718 SDKGTITNV
+718 
-727 EHTTLQEN
+727 
-735 IDRAANVHDAP
+735 
-746 TREEHISRQDD
+746 
-757 YNNLFNSDVGSRYLD
+757 
-772 ANERE
+772 
-777 DDRIHGTKSSNSQTD
+777 
-792 SNRQTDAF
+792 
-800 SYNDEY
+800 
-806 MGDHKIKNNDNYDEH
+806 
-821 TEFDQFY
+821 
-828 DDSDK
+828 

>member
-121 EKIIVGSDFKC
+121 EKIIVGSDFQC

-157 VLYPIDDEVE
+157 VLYPKDDEVE

-235 YAIDMAVRVFKLT
+235 YAIDMAVRVFKLA

-281 DVFVRI
+281 DVFIRI

-303 LNTIDKGDHDW
+303 LNTVDEGNHDW
-314 SFTLKALLIVGM
+314 SFILKALLIVGM
-326 LMFVKQLP
+326 LIFVKQLP
-334 DYVNKVFGTDIKLQG
+334 DYVNKIFGTDIKLQG

-359 VVGKQAQAAWG
+359 VVGKQAQDAWG

-377 VGAGAA
+377 VGAGIA
-383 GLGLAAVANPLAA
+383 GLVASGPVGWGAAAVGTGI
-396 AGVGLGYKAWNS
+396 GVGANQLWKRKLKDTKFGQGVSAFGS
-408 GFKKL
+408 G
-413 GARAGKETAT
+413 ASAV
-423 GKALTMAG
+423 G
-431 KTAGAY
+431 KTAGSY
-437 LKGKGLTSGLAD
+437 LKGKGLVSGIKD
-449 AKKAYFES
+449 AKKAYSES
-457 DFGLERIANKNYK
+457 DFGLEHISDRKYNKAIEANK
-470 EAAKNNEKFNNKMG
+470 EFNEKMG
-484 FNEYGQSTNAEK
+484 FEENGETK
-496 DLATFN
+496 DAVKSLSAFTLN
-502 SNVVKDLGKSSAQA
+502 SDKDLGEVRAGAIQ
-516 VKKLNEANLMKA
+516 KLNTANLRKA

-541 SELDSLKTNAKT
+541 SELDALKTNAKT

-558 AIEGIKNSFATGK
+558 AIEGIKNSFATGN
-571 MSSNVMRTKLNGLI
+571 MSSNEMRTKLNELI

-594 GIKISGKLD
+594 GFKISGKLD
-603 SIENTL
+603 SIENRL
-609 DNNKDLKGLL
+609 DNNLELKGDL
-619 VGENGVLKVGSDLKE
+619 VGANGELKMGSDLKD
-634 LKTGAEKAATI
+634 LKISAEKAANL
-645 AKSNYDTVYNGSSE
+645 AKSNYDTVYGGSSE
-659 SAKKEMDNYVAASDE
+659 SVKKEMDNYVAASDE
-674 IISKYVKEKGK
+674 IVSKYVKEQG
-685 GNDPKANN
+685 KANDGTN
-693 INTVGTHYN
+693 INTVGTHQK
-702 GSKEKENDG
+702 GSAN
-711 QTRVEIH
+711 RVEVH
-718 SDKGTITNV
+718 SNPS
-727 EHTTLQEN
+727 TTTSNSNNSSTQNSSSGSSISNSSSSNNGGGLN
-735 IDRAANVHDAP
+735 IDLEPV
-746 TREEHISRQDD
+746 EEQLGPEDYNIRSTGLHLKQQQDD
-757 YNNLFNSDVGSRYLD
+757 
-772 ANERE
+772 
-777 DDRIHGTKSSNSQTD
+777 
-792 SNRQTDAF
+792 
-800 SYNDEY
+800 DE
-806 MGDHKIKNNDNYDEH
+806 K
-821 TEFDQFY
+821 
-828 DDSDK
+828 

>member
-121 EKIIVGSDFKC
+121 EKIIVGSDFQC

-303 LNTIDKGDHDW
+303 LNTVDKGNHDW

-326 LMFVKQLP
+326 LIFVKQLP
-334 DYVNKVFGTDIKLQG
+334 DYVNKVFGTDIKLKG
-349 GIGGRLGQMA
+349 GISGRLGEMA
-359 VVGKQAQAAWG
+359 VVGKQAQDAWG
-370 AVKQAAK
+370 KVKNVAKATPLIAGSAA
-377 VGAGAA
+377 VGAAT
-383 GLGLAAVANPLAA
+383 GLTSRIGNAIGQTKFGTAVNSSPFVQKVRGVGQKVSNVGEKAVDKVKNAKSSLAAV
-396 AGVGLGYKAWNS
+396 S
-408 GFKKL
+408 
-413 GARAGKETAT
+413 KETNPFKAYDAFKYSEGSMGSVRKEEKQWERNEKAKADAKENLARTINKSTGSTILDNDGNVTNAALAT
-423 GKALTMAG
+423 VSAFKSMINSMKEIATEQQKKALTNYNEKQHDLMVAQKDNQVINQIRNAIENKMNSSTG
-431 KTAGAY
+431 DQKSDLANILSNLDLGMYKNRTQLETDLGYALLHDSSGVQFNTNISNSLNEMSVGAATINSIDSY
-437 LKGKGLTSGLAD
+437 SKEVDNKQEAFSRAESTLNDVIDKATSD
-449 AKKAYFES
+449 QKV
-457 DFGLERIANKNYK
+457 IMK
-470 EAAKNNEKFNNKMG
+470 EARTTSKKM
-484 FNEYGQSTNAEK
+484 
-496 DLATFN
+496 
-502 SNVVKDLGKSSAQA
+502 
-516 VKKLNEANLMKA
+516 NEAN
-528 TIDQISSDKDAII
+528 
-541 SELDSLKTNAKT
+541 
-553 TAAVN
+553 
-558 AIEGIKNSFATGK
+558 IK
-571 MSSNVMRTKLNGLI
+571 
-585 DAGEIDSSS
+585 
-594 GIKISGKLD
+594 
-603 SIENTL
+603 
-609 DNNKDLKGLL
+609 
-619 VGENGVLKVGSDLKE
+619 
-634 LKTGAEKAATI
+634 
-645 AKSNYDTVYNGSSE
+645 
-659 SAKKEMDNYVAASDE
+659 
-674 IISKYVKEKGK
+674 
-685 GNDPKANN
+685 
-693 INTVGTHYN
+693 
-702 GSKEKENDG
+702 
-711 QTRVEIH
+711 
-718 SDKGTITNV
+718 
-727 EHTTLQEN
+727 
-735 IDRAANVHDAP
+735 
-746 TREEHISRQDD
+746 
-757 YNNLFNSDVGSRYLD
+757 
-772 ANERE
+772 
-777 DDRIHGTKSSNSQTD
+777 
-792 SNRQTDAF
+792 
-800 SYNDEY
+800 
-806 MGDHKIKNNDNYDEH
+806 
-821 TEFDQFY
+821 
-828 DDSDK
+828 

>member
-121 EKIIVGSDFKC
+121 EKIIVGSDFQC

-157 VLYPIDDEVE
+157 VLYPKDDEVE

-235 YAIDMAVRVFKLT
+235 YAIDMAVRVFKLA

-281 DVFVRI
+281 DVFIRI

-303 LNTIDKGDHDW
+303 LNTVDEGNHDW
-314 SFTLKALLIVGM
+314 SFILKALLIVGM
-326 LMFVKQLP
+326 LIFVKQLP
-334 DYVNKVFGTDIKLQG
+334 DYVNKIFGTDIKLQG

-359 VVGKQAQAAWG
+359 VVGKQAQDAWG
-370 AVKQAAK
+370 KVKQAAK
-377 VGAGAA
+377 VGAGIA
-383 GLGLAAVANPLAA
+383 GLVASGPVGWGAAAVGTGI
-396 AGVGLGYKAWNS
+396 GVGANQLWKRKLKDTKFGQGVSAFGS
-408 GFKKL
+408 G
-413 GARAGKETAT
+413 ASAV
-423 GKALTMAG
+423 G
-431 KTAGAY
+431 KTAGSY
-437 LKGKGLTSGLAD
+437 LKGKGLVSGIKD
-449 AKKAYFES
+449 AKKAYSES
-457 DFGLERIANKNYK
+457 DFGLQHISDRKYNKAIEANK
-470 EAAKNNEKFNNKMG
+470 EFNKKMG
-484 FNEYGQSTNAEK
+484 FDENGETNDAVK
-496 DLATFN
+496 SLSAFTLN
-502 SNVVKDLGKSSAQA
+502 SDKDLGEVRAGAIQ
-516 VKKLNEANLMKA
+516 KLNTANLRKA

-541 SELDSLKTNAKT
+541 SELDALKTNAKT

-571 MSSNVMRTKLNGLI
+571 MSSNEMKTKLNELI

-594 GIKISGKLD
+594 GFKISGKLD
-603 SIENTL
+603 SIENRL
-609 DNNKDLKGLL
+609 DNNLELKGDL
-619 VGENGVLKVGSDLKE
+619 VGANGELKMGSDLKD
-634 LKTGAEKAATI
+634 LKISAEKAANL
-645 AKSNYDTVYNGSSE
+645 AKSNYDTVYGGSSE
-659 SAKKEMDNYVAASDE
+659 SVKKEMDNYVAASDE
-674 IISKYVKEKGK
+674 IVSKYVKEQG
-685 GNDPKANN
+685 KANDGTN
-693 INTVGTHYN
+693 INTVGTHQK
-702 GSKEKENDG
+702 GSAN
-711 QTRVEIH
+711 RVEVH
-718 SDKGTITNV
+718 SNPS
-727 EHTTLQEN
+727 TTTSNSNNSSTQNSSSGSSISNSSSSNNGGGLN
-735 IDRAANVHDAP
+735 IDLEPV
-746 TREEHISRQDD
+746 EEQLGPEDYNIRSTGLHLKQQQDD
-757 YNNLFNSDVGSRYLD
+757 
-772 ANERE
+772 
-777 DDRIHGTKSSNSQTD
+777 
-792 SNRQTDAF
+792 
-800 SYNDEY
+800 DE
-806 MGDHKIKNNDNYDEH
+806 K
-821 TEFDQFY
+821 
-828 DDSDK
+828 

>member
-121 EKIIVGSDFKC
+121 EKIIVGSDFQC

-303 LNTIDKGDHDW
+303 LNTVDKGNHDW

-326 LMFVKQLP
+326 LIFVKQLP
-334 DYVNKVFGTDIKLQG
+334 DYVNKVFGTDIKLKG
-349 GIGGRLGQMA
+349 GISGRLGEMA
-359 VVGKQAQAAWG
+359 VVGKQAQDAWG
-370 AVKQAAK
+370 KVKNVAKATPLIAGSAA
-377 VGAGAA
+377 VGAAT
-383 GLGLAAVANPLAA
+383 GLTSRIGNAIGQTKFGTAVNSSPFVQKVRGVGQKVSNVGEKAVDKVKNAKSSLAAV
-396 AGVGLGYKAWNS
+396 S
-408 GFKKL
+408 
-413 GARAGKETAT
+413 KETNPFKAYDAFKYSEGSMGSVRKEEKQWERNEKAKADAKENLARTINKSTGSTILDNDGNVTNAALAT
-423 GKALTMAG
+423 VSAFKSMINSMKEIATEQQKKALTNYNEKQHDLMVAQKDNQVINQIRNAIENKMNSSTG
-431 KTAGAY
+431 NQKSDLANILSNLDLGMYKNRTQLETDLGYALLHDSSGVQFNNNISNSLNEMSGGAATINSIDSY
-437 LKGKGLTSGLAD
+437 SKEVDNKQEAFSRAESTLNDVIDKATSD
-449 AKKAYFES
+449 QKV
-457 DFGLERIANKNYK
+457 IMK
-470 EAAKNNEKFNNKMG
+470 EARTTSKKM
-484 FNEYGQSTNAEK
+484 
-496 DLATFN
+496 
-502 SNVVKDLGKSSAQA
+502 
-516 VKKLNEANLMKA
+516 NEAN
-528 TIDQISSDKDAII
+528 
-541 SELDSLKTNAKT
+541 
-553 TAAVN
+553 
-558 AIEGIKNSFATGK
+558 IK
-571 MSSNVMRTKLNGLI
+571 
-585 DAGEIDSSS
+585 
-594 GIKISGKLD
+594 
-603 SIENTL
+603 
-609 DNNKDLKGLL
+609 
-619 VGENGVLKVGSDLKE
+619 
-634 LKTGAEKAATI
+634 
-645 AKSNYDTVYNGSSE
+645 
-659 SAKKEMDNYVAASDE
+659 
-674 IISKYVKEKGK
+674 
-685 GNDPKANN
+685 
-693 INTVGTHYN
+693 
-702 GSKEKENDG
+702 
-711 QTRVEIH
+711 
-718 SDKGTITNV
+718 
-727 EHTTLQEN
+727 
-735 IDRAANVHDAP
+735 
-746 TREEHISRQDD
+746 
-757 YNNLFNSDVGSRYLD
+757 
-772 ANERE
+772 
-777 DDRIHGTKSSNSQTD
+777 
-792 SNRQTDAF
+792 
-800 SYNDEY
+800 
-806 MGDHKIKNNDNYDEH
+806 
-821 TEFDQFY
+821 
-828 DDSDK
+828 

>member
-121 EKIIVGSDFKC
+121 EKIIVGSDFQC

-157 VLYPIDDEVE
+157 VLYPIDNEVE

-206 KFDDDNYAFQF
+206 KFDDDNYVFQF

-287 AAMAIYLF
+287 AAIAIYLF

-303 LNTIDKGDHDW
+303 LNTVDKGNHDW

-326 LMFVKQLP
+326 LIFVKQLP
-334 DYVNKVFGTDIKLQG
+334 DYVNKVFGTDIKLKG
-349 GIGGRLGQMA
+349 GISGRLGEMA
-359 VVGKQAQAAWG
+359 VVGKQAQDAWG
-370 AVKQAAK
+370 KVKNVAKATPLIAGSAA
-377 VGAGAA
+377 VGAAT
-383 GLGLAAVANPLAA
+383 GLTSRIGNAIGQTKFGTAVNSSPFVQKVRGVGQKVSNVGEKAVDKVKNAKSSLAAV
-396 AGVGLGYKAWNS
+396 S
-408 GFKKL
+408 
-413 GARAGKETAT
+413 KETNPFKAYDAFKYSEGSMGSVRKEEKKWERNEKAKADAKENLARTINKSTGSTILDNDGNVTNAALAT
-423 GKALTMAG
+423 VSAFKSMINSMKEIATEQQKKALTNYNEKQHDLMVAQKDNQVINQIRNAIENKMNSSTG
-431 KTAGAY
+431 NQKSDLANILSNLDLGMYKNRTQLETDLGYALLHDSSGVQFNNNISNSLNEMSGGAATINSIDSY
-437 LKGKGLTSGLAD
+437 SKEVDNKQEAFSRAESTLNDVIDKATSD
-449 AKKAYFES
+449 QKV
-457 DFGLERIANKNYK
+457 IMK
-470 EAAKNNEKFNNKMG
+470 EARTTSKKM
-484 FNEYGQSTNAEK
+484 
-496 DLATFN
+496 
-502 SNVVKDLGKSSAQA
+502 
-516 VKKLNEANLMKA
+516 NEAN
-528 TIDQISSDKDAII
+528 
-541 SELDSLKTNAKT
+541 
-553 TAAVN
+553 
-558 AIEGIKNSFATGK
+558 IK
-571 MSSNVMRTKLNGLI
+571 
-585 DAGEIDSSS
+585 
-594 GIKISGKLD
+594 
-603 SIENTL
+603 
-609 DNNKDLKGLL
+609 
-619 VGENGVLKVGSDLKE
+619 
-634 LKTGAEKAATI
+634 
-645 AKSNYDTVYNGSSE
+645 
-659 SAKKEMDNYVAASDE
+659 
-674 IISKYVKEKGK
+674 
-685 GNDPKANN
+685 
-693 INTVGTHYN
+693 
-702 GSKEKENDG
+702 
-711 QTRVEIH
+711 
-718 SDKGTITNV
+718 
-727 EHTTLQEN
+727 
-735 IDRAANVHDAP
+735 
-746 TREEHISRQDD
+746 
-757 YNNLFNSDVGSRYLD
+757 
-772 ANERE
+772 
-777 DDRIHGTKSSNSQTD
+777 
-792 SNRQTDAF
+792 
-800 SYNDEY
+800 
-806 MGDHKIKNNDNYDEH
+806 
-821 TEFDQFY
+821 
-828 DDSDK
+828 

>member
-121 EKIIVGSDFKC
+121 EKIIVGSDFQC

-157 VLYPIDDEVE
+157 VLYPIDNEVE

-206 KFDDDNYAFQF
+206 KFDDDNYAFKF

-287 AAMAIYLF
+287 AVMAIYLF

-303 LNTIDKGDHDW
+303 LNTVDKGNHDW

-326 LMFVKQLP
+326 LIFVKQLP
-334 DYVNKVFGTDIKLQG
+334 DYVNKVFGTDIKLKD
-349 GIGGRLGQMA
+349 GISGRLGEMA
-359 VVGKQAQAAWG
+359 VVGKQAQDAWG
-370 AVKQAAK
+370 KVKNVAKATPLIAGSAA
-377 VGAGAA
+377 VGAAT
-383 GLGLAAVANPLAA
+383 GLTSRIGNAIGQTKFGTAVNSSPFVQKVRGVGQKVSNVGEKVSNVGEKAVDKVKNAKSSLAAV
-396 AGVGLGYKAWNS
+396 S
-408 GFKKL
+408 
-413 GARAGKETAT
+413 KETNPFKAYDAFKYSEGSMGSVRKEEKKWERNEKAKADAKENLARTINKSTGSTILDNDGNVTNAALAT
-423 GKALTMAG
+423 VSAFKSMINSMKEIATEQQKKALTNYNEKQHDLMVAQKDNQVINQIRNAIENKMNSSTG
-431 KTAGAY
+431 NQKSDLANILSNLDLGMYKNRTQLETDLGYALLHDSSGVQFNNNISNSLNEMSGGAATINSIDSY
-437 LKGKGLTSGLAD
+437 SKEVDNKQEAFSRAESTLNDVIDKATSD
-449 AKKAYFES
+449 QKV
-457 DFGLERIANKNYK
+457 IMK
-470 EAAKNNEKFNNKMG
+470 EARTTSKKM
-484 FNEYGQSTNAEK
+484 
-496 DLATFN
+496 
-502 SNVVKDLGKSSAQA
+502 
-516 VKKLNEANLMKA
+516 NEAN
-528 TIDQISSDKDAII
+528 
-541 SELDSLKTNAKT
+541 
-553 TAAVN
+553 
-558 AIEGIKNSFATGK
+558 IK
-571 MSSNVMRTKLNGLI
+571 
-585 DAGEIDSSS
+585 
-594 GIKISGKLD
+594 
-603 SIENTL
+603 
-609 DNNKDLKGLL
+609 
-619 VGENGVLKVGSDLKE
+619 
-634 LKTGAEKAATI
+634 
-645 AKSNYDTVYNGSSE
+645 
-659 SAKKEMDNYVAASDE
+659 
-674 IISKYVKEKGK
+674 
-685 GNDPKANN
+685 
-693 INTVGTHYN
+693 
-702 GSKEKENDG
+702 
-711 QTRVEIH
+711 
-718 SDKGTITNV
+718 
-727 EHTTLQEN
+727 
-735 IDRAANVHDAP
+735 
-746 TREEHISRQDD
+746 
-757 YNNLFNSDVGSRYLD
+757 
-772 ANERE
+772 
-777 DDRIHGTKSSNSQTD
+777 
-792 SNRQTDAF
+792 
-800 SYNDEY
+800 
-806 MGDHKIKNNDNYDEH
+806 
-821 TEFDQFY
+821 
-828 DDSDK
+828 

>member
-121 EKIIVGSDFKC
+121 EKIIVGSDFQC

-157 VLYPIDDEVE
+157 VLYPIDNEVE

-266 KVLNSWGKEVMKTFL
+266 KVLNSWEKEVMKTFL

-303 LNTIDKGDHDW
+303 LNTVDKGNHDW

-326 LMFVKQLP
+326 LIFVKQLP
-334 DYVNKVFGTDIKLQG
+334 DYVNKVFGTDIKLKG
-349 GIGGRLGQMA
+349 GISGRLGEMA
-359 VVGKQAQAAWG
+359 VVGKQAQDAWG
-370 AVKQAAK
+370 KVKNVAKATPLIAGSAA
-377 VGAGAA
+377 VGAAT
-383 GLGLAAVANPLAA
+383 GLTSRIGNAIGQTKFGTAVNSSPFVQKVRGVGQKVSNVGEKAVDKVKNAKSSLAAV
-396 AGVGLGYKAWNS
+396 S
-408 GFKKL
+408 
-413 GARAGKETAT
+413 KETNPFKAYDAFKYSEGSMGSVRKEEKQWERNEKAKADAKENLARTINKSTGSTILDNDGNVTNAALAT
-423 GKALTMAG
+423 VSAFKSMINSMKEIATEQQKKALTNYNEKQHDLMVAQKDNQVINQIRNAIENKMNSSTG
-431 KTAGAY
+431 NQKSDLANILSNLDLGMYKNRTQLETDLGYALLHDSSGVQFNNNISNSLNEMSGGAATINSIDSY
-437 LKGKGLTSGLAD
+437 SKEVDNKQEAFSRAESTLNDVIDKATSD
-449 AKKAYFES
+449 QKV
-457 DFGLERIANKNYK
+457 IMK
-470 EAAKNNEKFNNKMG
+470 EARTTSKKM
-484 FNEYGQSTNAEK
+484 
-496 DLATFN
+496 
-502 SNVVKDLGKSSAQA
+502 
-516 VKKLNEANLMKA
+516 NEAN
-528 TIDQISSDKDAII
+528 
-541 SELDSLKTNAKT
+541 
-553 TAAVN
+553 
-558 AIEGIKNSFATGK
+558 IK
-571 MSSNVMRTKLNGLI
+571 
-585 DAGEIDSSS
+585 
-594 GIKISGKLD
+594 
-603 SIENTL
+603 
-609 DNNKDLKGLL
+609 
-619 VGENGVLKVGSDLKE
+619 
-634 LKTGAEKAATI
+634 
-645 AKSNYDTVYNGSSE
+645 
-659 SAKKEMDNYVAASDE
+659 
-674 IISKYVKEKGK
+674 
-685 GNDPKANN
+685 
-693 INTVGTHYN
+693 
-702 GSKEKENDG
+702 
-711 QTRVEIH
+711 
-718 SDKGTITNV
+718 
-727 EHTTLQEN
+727 
-735 IDRAANVHDAP
+735 
-746 TREEHISRQDD
+746 
-757 YNNLFNSDVGSRYLD
+757 
-772 ANERE
+772 
-777 DDRIHGTKSSNSQTD
+777 
-792 SNRQTDAF
+792 
-800 SYNDEY
+800 
-806 MGDHKIKNNDNYDEH
+806 
-821 TEFDQFY
+821 
-828 DDSDK
+828 

>member
-121 EKIIVGSDFKC
+121 EKIIVGSDFQC

-157 VLYPIDDEVE
+157 VLYPKDDEVE

-235 YAIDMAVRVFKLT
+235 YAIDMAVRVFKLA

-281 DVFVRI
+281 DVFIRI

-303 LNTIDKGDHDW
+303 LNTVDEGNHDW
-314 SFTLKALLIVGM
+314 SFILKALLIVGM
-326 LMFVKQLP
+326 LIFVKQLP
-334 DYVNKVFGTDIKLQG
+334 DYVNKIFGTDIKLQG

-359 VVGKQAQAAWG
+359 VVGKQAQDAWG

-377 VGAGAA
+377 VGAGIA
-383 GLGLAAVANPLAA
+383 GLVASGPVGWGAAAVGTGI
-396 AGVGLGYKAWNS
+396 GVGANQLWKRKLKDTKFGQGVSAFGS
-408 GFKKL
+408 G
-413 GARAGKETAT
+413 ASAV
-423 GKALTMAG
+423 G
-431 KTAGAY
+431 KTAGSY
-437 LKGKGLTSGLAD
+437 LKGKGLVSGIKD
-449 AKKAYFES
+449 AKKAYSES
-457 DFGLERIANKNYK
+457 DFGLEHISDRKYNKAIEANK
-470 EAAKNNEKFNNKMG
+470 EFNKKMG
-484 FNEYGQSTNAEK
+484 FEENGETK
-496 DLATFN
+496 DAVKSLSAFTLN
-502 SNVVKDLGKSSAQA
+502 SDKDLGEVRAGAIQ
-516 VKKLNEANLMKA
+516 KLNTANLRKA

-541 SELDSLKTNAKT
+541 SELDALKTNAKT

-571 MSSNVMRTKLNGLI
+571 MSSNEMRTKLNELI

-594 GIKISGKLD
+594 GFKISGKLD
-603 SIENTL
+603 SIENRL
-609 DNNKDLKGLL
+609 DNNLELKGDL
-619 VGENGVLKVGSDLKE
+619 VGANGELKMGSDLKD
-634 LKTGAEKAATI
+634 LKISAEKAANL
-645 AKSNYDTVYNGSSE
+645 AKSNYDTVYGGSSE
-659 SAKKEMDNYVAASDE
+659 SVKKEMDNYVAASDE
-674 IISKYVKEKGK
+674 IVSKYVKEQG
-685 GNDPKANN
+685 KANDGTN
-693 INTVGTHYN
+693 INTVGTHQK
-702 GSKEKENDG
+702 GSAN
-711 QTRVEIH
+711 RVEVH
-718 SDKGTITNV
+718 SNPS
-727 EHTTLQEN
+727 TTTSNSNNSSTQNSSSGSSISNSSSSNNGGGLN
-735 IDRAANVHDAP
+735 IDLEPV
-746 TREEHISRQDD
+746 EEQLGPEDYNIRSTGLHLKQQQDD
-757 YNNLFNSDVGSRYLD
+757 
-772 ANERE
+772 
-777 DDRIHGTKSSNSQTD
+777 
-792 SNRQTDAF
+792 
-800 SYNDEY
+800 DE
-806 MGDHKIKNNDNYDEH
+806 K
-821 TEFDQFY
+821 
-828 DDSDK
+828 

>member
-121 EKIIVGSDFKC
+121 EKIIVGSDFQC

-157 VLYPIDDEVE
+157 VLYPIDNEVE

-303 LNTIDKGDHDW
+303 LNTVDKGNHDW

-326 LMFVKQLP
+326 LIFVKQLP
-334 DYVNKVFGTDIKLQG
+334 DYVNKVFGTDIKLKG
-349 GIGGRLGQMA
+349 GISGRLGEMA
-359 VVGKQAQAAWG
+359 VVGKQAQDAWG
-370 AVKQAAK
+370 KVKNVAKATPLIAGSAAVGVATGLTSRIGNAIGQTKFGTAVNSSPFVQKVRGVGQKVSNVGEKAVDKVKNAK
-377 VGAGAA
+377 SS
-383 GLGLAAVANPLAA
+383 LAAV
-396 AGVGLGYKAWNS
+396 S
-408 GFKKL
+408 
-413 GARAGKETAT
+413 KETNPFKAYDAFKYSEGSMGSVRKEEKQWERNEKAKADAKENLARTINKSTGSTILDNDGNVTNAALAT
-423 GKALTMAG
+423 VSAFKSMINSMKEIATEQQKKALTNYNEKQHDLMVAQKDNQVINQIRNAIENKMNSSTG
-431 KTAGAY
+431 NQKSDLANILSNLDLGMYKNRTQLETDLGYALLHDSSGVQFNNNISNSLNEMSGGAATINSIDSY
-437 LKGKGLTSGLAD
+437 SKEVDNKQEAFSRAESTLNDVIDKATSD
-449 AKKAYFES
+449 QKV
-457 DFGLERIANKNYK
+457 IMK
-470 EAAKNNEKFNNKMG
+470 EARTTSKKM
-484 FNEYGQSTNAEK
+484 
-496 DLATFN
+496 
-502 SNVVKDLGKSSAQA
+502 
-516 VKKLNEANLMKA
+516 NEAN
-528 TIDQISSDKDAII
+528 
-541 SELDSLKTNAKT
+541 
-553 TAAVN
+553 
-558 AIEGIKNSFATGK
+558 IK
-571 MSSNVMRTKLNGLI
+571 
-585 DAGEIDSSS
+585 
-594 GIKISGKLD
+594 
-603 SIENTL
+603 
-609 DNNKDLKGLL
+609 
-619 VGENGVLKVGSDLKE
+619 
-634 LKTGAEKAATI
+634 
-645 AKSNYDTVYNGSSE
+645 
-659 SAKKEMDNYVAASDE
+659 
-674 IISKYVKEKGK
+674 
-685 GNDPKANN
+685 
-693 INTVGTHYN
+693 
-702 GSKEKENDG
+702 
-711 QTRVEIH
+711 
-718 SDKGTITNV
+718 
-727 EHTTLQEN
+727 
-735 IDRAANVHDAP
+735 
-746 TREEHISRQDD
+746 
-757 YNNLFNSDVGSRYLD
+757 
-772 ANERE
+772 
-777 DDRIHGTKSSNSQTD
+777 
-792 SNRQTDAF
+792 
-800 SYNDEY
+800 
-806 MGDHKIKNNDNYDEH
+806 
-821 TEFDQFY
+821 
-828 DDSDK
+828 

>member
-287 AAMAIYLF
+287 AAIAIYLF

-359 VVGKQAQAAWG
+359 VVGKQAQDAWG
-370 AVKQAAK
+370 KVKNVAKATPLIAGSAA
-377 VGAGAA
+377 VGAAT
-383 GLGLAAVANPLAA
+383 GLTSRIGNAIGQTKFGTAVNSSPFVQKVRGVGQKVSNVGEKAVDKVKNAKSSLAAV
-396 AGVGLGYKAWNS
+396 S
-408 GFKKL
+408 
-413 GARAGKETAT
+413 KETNPFKAYDAFKYSEGSMGSVRKEEKQWERNEKAKADAKENLARTINKSTGSTILDNDGNVTNAALAT
-423 GKALTMAG
+423 VSAFKSMINSMKEIATEQQKKALTNYNEKQHDLMVAQKDNQVINQIRNAIENKMNSSTG
-431 KTAGAY
+431 NQKSDLANILSNLDLGMYKNRTQLETDLGYALLHDSSGVQFNNNISNSLNEMSGGAATINSIDSY
-437 LKGKGLTSGLAD
+437 SKEVDNKQEAFSRAESTLNDVIDKATSD
-449 AKKAYFES
+449 QKV
-457 DFGLERIANKNYK
+457 IMK
-470 EAAKNNEKFNNKMG
+470 EARTTSKKM
-484 FNEYGQSTNAEK
+484 
-496 DLATFN
+496 
-502 SNVVKDLGKSSAQA
+502 
-516 VKKLNEANLMKA
+516 NEAN
-528 TIDQISSDKDAII
+528 
-541 SELDSLKTNAKT
+541 
-553 TAAVN
+553 
-558 AIEGIKNSFATGK
+558 IK
-571 MSSNVMRTKLNGLI
+571 
-585 DAGEIDSSS
+585 
-594 GIKISGKLD
+594 
-603 SIENTL
+603 
-609 DNNKDLKGLL
+609 
-619 VGENGVLKVGSDLKE
+619 
-634 LKTGAEKAATI
+634 
-645 AKSNYDTVYNGSSE
+645 
-659 SAKKEMDNYVAASDE
+659 
-674 IISKYVKEKGK
+674 
-685 GNDPKANN
+685 
-693 INTVGTHYN
+693 
-702 GSKEKENDG
+702 
-711 QTRVEIH
+711 
-718 SDKGTITNV
+718 
-727 EHTTLQEN
+727 
-735 IDRAANVHDAP
+735 
-746 TREEHISRQDD
+746 
-757 YNNLFNSDVGSRYLD
+757 
-772 ANERE
+772 
-777 DDRIHGTKSSNSQTD
+777 
-792 SNRQTDAF
+792 
-800 SYNDEY
+800 
-806 MGDHKIKNNDNYDEH
+806 
-821 TEFDQFY
+821 
-828 DDSDK
+828 

>member
-121 EKIIVGSDFKC
+121 EKIIVGSDFQC

-157 VLYPIDDEVE
+157 VLYPIDNEVE

-303 LNTIDKGDHDW
+303 LNTVDKGNHDW

-326 LMFVKQLP
+326 LIFVKQLP
-334 DYVNKVFGTDIKLQG
+334 DYVNKVFGTDIKLKG
-349 GIGGRLGQMA
+349 GISGRLGEMA
-359 VVGKQAQAAWG
+359 VVGKQAQDAWG
-370 AVKQAAK
+370 KVKNVAKATPLIAGSAA
-377 VGAGAA
+377 VGAAT
-383 GLGLAAVANPLAA
+383 GLTSRIGNAIGQTKFGTAVNSSPFVQKVRGVGQKVSNVGEKAVDKVKNAKSSLAAVSKETNPFKAYDAFKYSEGSMGSVRKEEKQWERNEKAKAA
-396 AGVGLGYKAWNS
+396 AKENLARTINKSTGSTILDNDGNVTNAALATVSAFKSMINS
-408 GFKKL
+408 M
-413 GARAGKETAT
+413 KEIAT
-423 GKALTMAG
+423 EQQKKALTNYNEKQHDLMVAQKDNQVINQIRNAIENKMNSSTG
-431 KTAGAY
+431 NQKSDLANILSNLDLGMYKNRTQLETDLGYALLHDSSGVQFNNNISNSLNEMSGGAATINSIDSY
-437 LKGKGLTSGLAD
+437 SKEVDNKQEAFSRAESTLNDVIDKATSD
-449 AKKAYFES
+449 QKV
-457 DFGLERIANKNYK
+457 IMK
-470 EAAKNNEKFNNKMG
+470 EARTTSKKM
-484 FNEYGQSTNAEK
+484 
-496 DLATFN
+496 
-502 SNVVKDLGKSSAQA
+502 
-516 VKKLNEANLMKA
+516 NEAN
-528 TIDQISSDKDAII
+528 
-541 SELDSLKTNAKT
+541 
-553 TAAVN
+553 
-558 AIEGIKNSFATGK
+558 IK
-571 MSSNVMRTKLNGLI
+571 
-585 DAGEIDSSS
+585 
-594 GIKISGKLD
+594 
-603 SIENTL
+603 
-609 DNNKDLKGLL
+609 
-619 VGENGVLKVGSDLKE
+619 
-634 LKTGAEKAATI
+634 
-645 AKSNYDTVYNGSSE
+645 
-659 SAKKEMDNYVAASDE
+659 
-674 IISKYVKEKGK
+674 
-685 GNDPKANN
+685 
-693 INTVGTHYN
+693 
-702 GSKEKENDG
+702 
-711 QTRVEIH
+711 
-718 SDKGTITNV
+718 
-727 EHTTLQEN
+727 
-735 IDRAANVHDAP
+735 
-746 TREEHISRQDD
+746 
-757 YNNLFNSDVGSRYLD
+757 
-772 ANERE
+772 
-777 DDRIHGTKSSNSQTD
+777 
-792 SNRQTDAF
+792 
-800 SYNDEY
+800 
-806 MGDHKIKNNDNYDEH
+806 
-821 TEFDQFY
+821 
-828 DDSDK
+828 

>member
-121 EKIIVGSDFKC
+121 EKIIVGSDFQC

-206 KFDDDNYAFQF
+206 KFDDDNYTFQF

-303 LNTIDKGDHDW
+303 LNTVDKGNHDW

-326 LMFVKQLP
+326 LIFVKQLP
-334 DYVNKVFGTDIKLQG
+334 DYVNKVFGTDIKLKG
-349 GIGGRLGQMA
+349 GISGRLGEMA
-359 VVGKQAQAAWG
+359 VVGKQAQDAWG
-370 AVKQAAK
+370 KVKNVAKATPLIAGSAAVGVATGLTSRIGNAIGQTKFGTAVNSSPFVQKVRGVGQKVSNVGEKAVDKVKNAK
-377 VGAGAA
+377 SS
-383 GLGLAAVANPLAA
+383 LAAV
-396 AGVGLGYKAWNS
+396 S
-408 GFKKL
+408 
-413 GARAGKETAT
+413 KETNPFKAYDAFKYSEGSMGSVRKEEKQWERNEKAKADAKENLARTINKSTGSTILDNDGNVTNAALAT
-423 GKALTMAG
+423 VSAFKSMINSMKEIATEQQKKALTNYNEKQHDLMVAQKDNQVINQIRNAIENKMNSSTG
-431 KTAGAY
+431 DQKSDLANILSNLDLGMYKNRTQLETDLGYALLHDSSGVQFNNNISNSLNEMSGGAATINSIDSY
-437 LKGKGLTSGLAD
+437 SKEVDNKQEAFSRAESTLNDVIDKATSD
-449 AKKAYFES
+449 QKV
-457 DFGLERIANKNYK
+457 IMK
-470 EAAKNNEKFNNKMG
+470 EARTTSKKM
-484 FNEYGQSTNAEK
+484 
-496 DLATFN
+496 
-502 SNVVKDLGKSSAQA
+502 
-516 VKKLNEANLMKA
+516 NEAN
-528 TIDQISSDKDAII
+528 
-541 SELDSLKTNAKT
+541 
-553 TAAVN
+553 
-558 AIEGIKNSFATGK
+558 IK
-571 MSSNVMRTKLNGLI
+571 
-585 DAGEIDSSS
+585 
-594 GIKISGKLD
+594 
-603 SIENTL
+603 
-609 DNNKDLKGLL
+609 
-619 VGENGVLKVGSDLKE
+619 
-634 LKTGAEKAATI
+634 
-645 AKSNYDTVYNGSSE
+645 
-659 SAKKEMDNYVAASDE
+659 
-674 IISKYVKEKGK
+674 
-685 GNDPKANN
+685 
-693 INTVGTHYN
+693 
-702 GSKEKENDG
+702 
-711 QTRVEIH
+711 
-718 SDKGTITNV
+718 
-727 EHTTLQEN
+727 
-735 IDRAANVHDAP
+735 
-746 TREEHISRQDD
+746 
-757 YNNLFNSDVGSRYLD
+757 
-772 ANERE
+772 
-777 DDRIHGTKSSNSQTD
+777 
-792 SNRQTDAF
+792 
-800 SYNDEY
+800 
-806 MGDHKIKNNDNYDEH
+806 
-821 TEFDQFY
+821 
-828 DDSDK
+828 

>member
-121 EKIIVGSDFKC
+121 EKIIVGSDFQC

-157 VLYPIDDEVE
+157 VLYPKDDEVE

-235 YAIDMAVRVFKLT
+235 YAIDMAVRVFKLA

-281 DVFVRI
+281 DVFIRI

-303 LNTIDKGDHDW
+303 LNTVDEGNHDW
-314 SFTLKALLIVGM
+314 SFILKALLIVGM
-326 LMFVKQLP
+326 LIFVKQLP
-334 DYVNKVFGTDIKLQG
+334 DYVNKIFGTDIKLQG

-359 VVGKQAQAAWG
+359 VVGKQAQDAWG

-377 VGAGAA
+377 VGAGIA
-383 GLGLAAVANPLAA
+383 GLVASGPVGWGAAAVGTGI
-396 AGVGLGYKAWNS
+396 GVGANQLWKRKLKDTKFGQGVSAFGS
-408 GFKKL
+408 G
-413 GARAGKETAT
+413 ASAV
-423 GKALTMAG
+423 G
-431 KTAGAY
+431 KTAGSY
-437 LKGKGLTSGLAD
+437 LKGKGLVSGIKD
-449 AKKAYFES
+449 AKKAYSES
-457 DFGLERIANKNYK
+457 DFGLEHISDRKYNKAIEANK
-470 EAAKNNEKFNNKMG
+470 EFNEKMG
-484 FNEYGQSTNAEK
+484 FEENGETK
-496 DLATFN
+496 DAVKSLSAFTLN
-502 SNVVKDLGKSSAQA
+502 SDKDLGEVRAGAIQ
-516 VKKLNEANLMKA
+516 KLNTANLRKA

-541 SELDSLKTNAKT
+541 SELDALKTNAKT

-558 AIEGIKNSFATGK
+558 AIEGIKNSFATGN
-571 MSSNVMRTKLNGLI
+571 MSSNEMRTKLNELI

-594 GIKISGKLD
+594 GFKISGKLD
-603 SIENTL
+603 SIENRL
-609 DNNKDLKGLL
+609 DNNLKLKGDL
-619 VGENGVLKVGSDLKE
+619 VGANGELKMGSDLKD
-634 LKTGAEKAATI
+634 LKISAEKAANL
-645 AKSNYDTVYNGSSE
+645 AKSNYDTVYGGSSE
-659 SAKKEMDNYVAASDE
+659 SVKKEMDNYVAASDE
-674 IISKYVKEKGK
+674 IVSKYVKEQG
-685 GNDPKANN
+685 KANDGTN
-693 INTVGTHYN
+693 INTVGTHQK
-702 GSKEKENDG
+702 GSAN
-711 QTRVEIH
+711 RVEVH
-718 SDKGTITNV
+718 SNPS
-727 EHTTLQEN
+727 TTTSNSNNSSTQNSSSGSSISNSSSSNNGGGLN
-735 IDRAANVHDAP
+735 IDLEPV
-746 TREEHISRQDD
+746 EEQLGPEDYNIRSTGLHLKQQQDD
-757 YNNLFNSDVGSRYLD
+757 
-772 ANERE
+772 
-777 DDRIHGTKSSNSQTD
+777 
-792 SNRQTDAF
+792 
-800 SYNDEY
+800 DE
-806 MGDHKIKNNDNYDEH
+806 K
-821 TEFDQFY
+821 
-828 DDSDK
+828 

>member
-121 EKIIVGSDFKC
+121 EKIIVGSDFQC

-157 VLYPIDDEVE
+157 VLYPIDNEVE

-287 AAMAIYLF
+287 AAMAIYIF

-303 LNTIDKGDHDW
+303 LNTVDKGNHDW

-326 LMFVKQLP
+326 LIFVKQLP
-334 DYVNKVFGTDIKLQG
+334 DYVNKVFGTDIKLKG
-349 GIGGRLGQMA
+349 SISGRLGEMA
-359 VVGKQAQAAWG
+359 VVGKQAQDAWG
-370 AVKQAAK
+370 KVKNVAK
-377 VGAGAA
+377 ATPLIAGS
-383 GLGLAAVANPLAA
+383 AAVGVATGLTSRIGNAIGQTKFGTAVNSSPFVQKVRGVGQKVSNVGQKVSNVGEKAVDKVKNAKSSLAA
-396 AGVGLGYKAWNS
+396 AS
-408 GFKKL
+408 
-413 GARAGKETAT
+413 KETNPFKAYDAFKYSEGSMGSVRKEEKQWERNEKAKADAKENLARTINKSTGSTILDNDGNVTNAALAT
-423 GKALTMAG
+423 VSAFKSMINSMKEIATEQQKKALTNYNEKQHDLMVAQKDNQVINQIRNAIENKMNSSTG
-431 KTAGAY
+431 NQKSDLANILSNLDLGMYKNRTQLEIDLGFALLHDSSGFQFNNNISNSLNEMSGGAATINSIDSY
-437 LKGKGLTSGLAD
+437 SKEVDNKQEAFSRAESTLNDVIDKATSD
-449 AKKAYFES
+449 QKV
-457 DFGLERIANKNYK
+457 IMK
-470 EAAKNNEKFNNKMG
+470 EARTTSKKM
-484 FNEYGQSTNAEK
+484 
-496 DLATFN
+496 
-502 SNVVKDLGKSSAQA
+502 
-516 VKKLNEANLMKA
+516 NEAN
-528 TIDQISSDKDAII
+528 
-541 SELDSLKTNAKT
+541 
-553 TAAVN
+553 
-558 AIEGIKNSFATGK
+558 IK
-571 MSSNVMRTKLNGLI
+571 
-585 DAGEIDSSS
+585 
-594 GIKISGKLD
+594 
-603 SIENTL
+603 
-609 DNNKDLKGLL
+609 
-619 VGENGVLKVGSDLKE
+619 
-634 LKTGAEKAATI
+634 
-645 AKSNYDTVYNGSSE
+645 
-659 SAKKEMDNYVAASDE
+659 
-674 IISKYVKEKGK
+674 
-685 GNDPKANN
+685 
-693 INTVGTHYN
+693 
-702 GSKEKENDG
+702 
-711 QTRVEIH
+711 
-718 SDKGTITNV
+718 
-727 EHTTLQEN
+727 
-735 IDRAANVHDAP
+735 
-746 TREEHISRQDD
+746 
-757 YNNLFNSDVGSRYLD
+757 
-772 ANERE
+772 
-777 DDRIHGTKSSNSQTD
+777 
-792 SNRQTDAF
+792 
-800 SYNDEY
+800 
-806 MGDHKIKNNDNYDEH
+806 
-821 TEFDQFY
+821 
-828 DDSDK
+828 

>member
-31 ANTRLFQEGDTTVQQ
+31 ANTRLFQEGDTTVKQ

-121 EKIIVGSDFKC
+121 EKIIVGSDFQC

-157 VLYPIDDEVE
+157 VLYPKDDEVE

-235 YAIDMAVRVFKLT
+235 YAIDMAVRVFKLA

-281 DVFVRI
+281 DVFIRI

-303 LNTIDKGDHDW
+303 LNTVDEGNHDW
-314 SFTLKALLIVGM
+314 SFILKALLIVGM
-326 LMFVKQLP
+326 LIFVKQLP
-334 DYVNKVFGTDIKLQG
+334 DYVNKIFGTDIKLQG

-359 VVGKQAQAAWG
+359 VVGKQAQDAWG
-370 AVKQAAK
+370 KVKQAAK
-377 VGAGAA
+377 VGAGIA
-383 GLGLAAVANPLAA
+383 GLVASGPVGWGAAAVGTGI
-396 AGVGLGYKAWNS
+396 GVGANQLWKRKLKDTKFGQGVSAFGS
-408 GFKKL
+408 G
-413 GARAGKETAT
+413 ASAV
-423 GKALTMAG
+423 G
-431 KTAGAY
+431 KTAGSY
-437 LKGKGLTSGLAD
+437 LKGKGLVSGIKD
-449 AKKAYFES
+449 AKKAYSES
-457 DFGLERIANKNYK
+457 DFGLQHISDRKYNKAIEANK
-470 EAAKNNEKFNNKMG
+470 EFNKKMG
-484 FNEYGQSTNAEK
+484 FDENGETNDAVK
-496 DLATFN
+496 SLSAFTLN
-502 SNVVKDLGKSSAQA
+502 SDKDLGEVRAGAIQ
-516 VKKLNEANLMKA
+516 KLNTANLRKA

-541 SELDSLKTNAKT
+541 SELDALKTNAKT

-571 MSSNVMRTKLNGLI
+571 MSSNEMRTKLNELI

-594 GIKISGKLD
+594 GFKISGKLD
-603 SIENTL
+603 SIENRL
-609 DNNKDLKGLL
+609 DNNLKLKGDL
-619 VGENGVLKVGSDLKE
+619 VGANGELKMGSDLKD
-634 LKTGAEKAATI
+634 LKISAEKAANL
-645 AKSNYDTVYNGSSE
+645 AKSNYDTVYGGSSE
-659 SAKKEMDNYVAASDE
+659 SVKKEMDNYVAASDE
-674 IISKYVKEKGK
+674 IVSKYVKEQG
-685 GNDPKANN
+685 KANDGTN
-693 INTVGTHYN
+693 INTVGTHQK
-702 GSKEKENDG
+702 GSAN
-711 QTRVEIH
+711 RVEVH
-718 SDKGTITNV
+718 SNPS
-727 EHTTLQEN
+727 TTTSNSNNSSTQNSSSGSSISNSSSSNNGGGLN
-735 IDRAANVHDAP
+735 IDLEPV
-746 TREEHISRQDD
+746 EEQLGPEDYNIRSTGLHLKQQQDD
-757 YNNLFNSDVGSRYLD
+757 
-772 ANERE
+772 
-777 DDRIHGTKSSNSQTD
+777 
-792 SNRQTDAF
+792 
-800 SYNDEY
+800 DE
-806 MGDHKIKNNDNYDEH
+806 K
-821 TEFDQFY
+821 
-828 DDSDK
+828 

>member
-121 EKIIVGSDFKC
+121 EKIIVGSDFQC

-157 VLYPIDDEVE
+157 VLYPKDDEVE

-192 NINITTDGDTKNWG
+192 NINVTTDGDTKNWG

-235 YAIDMAVRVFKLT
+235 YAIDMAVRVFKLA

-281 DVFVRI
+281 DVFIRI

-303 LNTIDKGDHDW
+303 LNTVDEGNHDW
-314 SFTLKALLIVGM
+314 SFILKALLIVGM
-326 LMFVKQLP
+326 LIFVKQLP
-334 DYVNKVFGTDIKLQG
+334 DYVNKIFGTDIKLQG

-359 VVGKQAQAAWG
+359 VVGKQAQDAWG

-377 VGAGAA
+377 VGAGIA
-383 GLGLAAVANPLAA
+383 GLVASGPVGWGAAAVGTGI
-396 AGVGLGYKAWNS
+396 GVGANQLWKRKLKDTKFGQGVSAFGS
-408 GFKKL
+408 G
-413 GARAGKETAT
+413 ASAV
-423 GKALTMAG
+423 G
-431 KTAGAY
+431 KTAGSY
-437 LKGKGLTSGLAD
+437 LKGKGLVSGIKD
-449 AKKAYFES
+449 AKKAYSES
-457 DFGLERIANKNYK
+457 DFGLEHISDRKYNKAIEANK
-470 EAAKNNEKFNNKMG
+470 EFNKKMG
-484 FNEYGQSTNAEK
+484 FEENGETK
-496 DLATFN
+496 DAVKSLSAFTLN
-502 SNVVKDLGKSSAQA
+502 SDKDLGEVRAGAIQ
-516 VKKLNEANLMKA
+516 KLNTANLRKA

-541 SELDSLKTNAKT
+541 SELDALKTNAKT

-571 MSSNVMRTKLNGLI
+571 MSSNEMRTKLNELI

-594 GIKISGKLD
+594 GFKISGKLD
-603 SIENTL
+603 SIENRL
-609 DNNKDLKGLL
+609 DNNLKLKGDL
-619 VGENGVLKVGSDLKE
+619 VGANGELKMGSDLKD
-634 LKTGAEKAATI
+634 LKISAEKAANL
-645 AKSNYDTVYNGSSE
+645 AKSNYDTVYGGSSE
-659 SAKKEMDNYVAASDE
+659 SVKKEMDNYVAASDE
-674 IISKYVKEKGK
+674 IVSKYVKEQG
-685 GNDPKANN
+685 KANDGTN
-693 INTVGTHYN
+693 INTVGTHQK
-702 GSKEKENDG
+702 GSAN
-711 QTRVEIH
+711 RVEVH
-718 SDKGTITNV
+718 SNPS
-727 EHTTLQEN
+727 TTTSNSNNSSTQNSSSGSSISNSSSSNNGGGLN
-735 IDRAANVHDAP
+735 IDLEPV
-746 TREEHISRQDD
+746 EEQLGPEDYNIRSTGLHLKQQQDD
-757 YNNLFNSDVGSRYLD
+757 
-772 ANERE
+772 
-777 DDRIHGTKSSNSQTD
+777 
-792 SNRQTDAF
+792 
-800 SYNDEY
+800 DE
-806 MGDHKIKNNDNYDEH
+806 K
-821 TEFDQFY
+821 
-828 DDSDK
+828 

>member
-20 IPNVYSIFYNI
+20 IPNVYLIFYNI

-70 IVNPDLLSDKKK
+70 IVNPDLLSNKKK

-121 EKIIVGSDFKC
+121 EKIIVGSDFQC

-157 VLYPIDDEVE
+157 VLYPIDNEVE

-303 LNTIDKGDHDW
+303 LNTVDKGNHDW

-326 LMFVKQLP
+326 LIFVKQLP
-334 DYVNKVFGTDIKLQG
+334 DYVNKVFGTDIKLKG
-349 GIGGRLGQMA
+349 GISGRLGEMA
-359 VVGKQAQAAWG
+359 VVGKQAQDAWG
-370 AVKQAAK
+370 KVKNVAKATPLIAGSAAVGVATGLTSRIGNAIGQTKFGTAVNSSPFVQKVRGVGQKVSNVGEKAVDKVKNAK
-377 VGAGAA
+377 S
-383 GLGLAAVANPLAA
+383 LLAAV
-396 AGVGLGYKAWNS
+396 S
-408 GFKKL
+408 
-413 GARAGKETAT
+413 KETNPFKAYDAFKYSEGSMGSVRKEEKQWERNEKAKADAKENLARTINKSTGSTILDNDGNVTNAALAT
-423 GKALTMAG
+423 VSAFKSMINSMKEIATEQQKKALTNYNEKQHDLMVAQKDNQIINQIRNAIENKMNSSTG
-431 KTAGAY
+431 NQKSDLTNILSNLDLGMYKNRTQLETDLGYALLHDSSGVQFNNNISNSLNEMSGGAATINSIDSY
-437 LKGKGLTSGLAD
+437 SKEVDNKQEAFSRAESTLNDVIDKATSD
-449 AKKAYFES
+449 QKV
-457 DFGLERIANKNYK
+457 IMK
-470 EAAKNNEKFNNKMG
+470 EARTTSKKM
-484 FNEYGQSTNAEK
+484 
-496 DLATFN
+496 
-502 SNVVKDLGKSSAQA
+502 
-516 VKKLNEANLMKA
+516 NEAN
-528 TIDQISSDKDAII
+528 
-541 SELDSLKTNAKT
+541 
-553 TAAVN
+553 
-558 AIEGIKNSFATGK
+558 IK
-571 MSSNVMRTKLNGLI
+571 
-585 DAGEIDSSS
+585 
-594 GIKISGKLD
+594 
-603 SIENTL
+603 
-609 DNNKDLKGLL
+609 
-619 VGENGVLKVGSDLKE
+619 
-634 LKTGAEKAATI
+634 
-645 AKSNYDTVYNGSSE
+645 
-659 SAKKEMDNYVAASDE
+659 
-674 IISKYVKEKGK
+674 
-685 GNDPKANN
+685 
-693 INTVGTHYN
+693 
-702 GSKEKENDG
+702 
-711 QTRVEIH
+711 
-718 SDKGTITNV
+718 
-727 EHTTLQEN
+727 
-735 IDRAANVHDAP
+735 
-746 TREEHISRQDD
+746 
-757 YNNLFNSDVGSRYLD
+757 
-772 ANERE
+772 
-777 DDRIHGTKSSNSQTD
+777 
-792 SNRQTDAF
+792 
-800 SYNDEY
+800 
-806 MGDHKIKNNDNYDEH
+806 
-821 TEFDQFY
+821 
-828 DDSDK
+828 

>member
-55 SVVMLFAFS
+55 SVVMLFVFS

-121 EKIIVGSDFKC
+121 EKIIVGSDFQC

-157 VLYPIDDEVE
+157 VLYPKDDEVE

-235 YAIDMAVRVFKLT
+235 YAIDMAVRVFKLA

-281 DVFVRI
+281 DVFIRI

-303 LNTIDKGDHDW
+303 LNTVDEGNHDW
-314 SFTLKALLIVGM
+314 SFILKALLIVGM
-326 LMFVKQLP
+326 LIFVKQLP
-334 DYVNKVFGTDIKLQG
+334 DYVNKIFGTDIKLQG

-359 VVGKQAQAAWG
+359 VVGKQAQDAWG

-377 VGAGAA
+377 VGAGIA
-383 GLGLAAVANPLAA
+383 GLVASGPVGWGAAAVGTGI
-396 AGVGLGYKAWNS
+396 GVGANQLWKRKLKDTKFGQGVSAFGS
-408 GFKKL
+408 G
-413 GARAGKETAT
+413 ASAV
-423 GKALTMAG
+423 G
-431 KTAGAY
+431 KTAGSY
-437 LKGKGLTSGLAD
+437 LKGKGLVSGIKD
-449 AKKAYFES
+449 AKKAYSES
-457 DFGLERIANKNYK
+457 DFGLEHISDRKYNKAIEANK
-470 EAAKNNEKFNNKMG
+470 EFNKKMG
-484 FNEYGQSTNAEK
+484 FEENGETK
-496 DLATFN
+496 DAVKSLSAFTLN
-502 SNVVKDLGKSSAQA
+502 SDKDLGEVRAGAIQ
-516 VKKLNEANLMKA
+516 KLNTANLRKA

-541 SELDSLKTNAKT
+541 SELDALKTNAKT

-558 AIEGIKNSFATGK
+558 AIEGIKNSFATGN
-571 MSSNVMRTKLNGLI
+571 MSSNEMRTKLNELI

-594 GIKISGKLD
+594 GFKISGKLD
-603 SIENTL
+603 SIENRL
-609 DNNKDLKGLL
+609 DNNLELKGDLVGANGELKMGSNLKDLKI
-619 VGENGVLKVGSDLKE
+619 S
-634 LKTGAEKAATI
+634 AEKAANL
-645 AKSNYDTVYNGSSE
+645 AKSNYDTVYGGSSE
-659 SAKKEMDNYVAASDE
+659 SVKKEMDNYVAASDE
-674 IISKYVKEKGK
+674 IVSKYVKEQG
-685 GNDPKANN
+685 KANDGTN
-693 INTVGTHYN
+693 INTVGTHQK
-702 GSKEKENDG
+702 GSAN
-711 QTRVEIH
+711 RVEVH
-718 SDKGTITNV
+718 SNPS
-727 EHTTLQEN
+727 TTTSNSNNSSTQNSSSGSSISNSSSSNNGGGLN
-735 IDRAANVHDAP
+735 IDLEPV
-746 TREEHISRQDD
+746 EEQLGPEDYNIRSTGLHLKQQQDD
-757 YNNLFNSDVGSRYLD
+757 
-772 ANERE
+772 
-777 DDRIHGTKSSNSQTD
+777 
-792 SNRQTDAF
+792 
-800 SYNDEY
+800 DE
-806 MGDHKIKNNDNYDEH
+806 K
-821 TEFDQFY
+821 
-828 DDSDK
+828 

>member
-121 EKIIVGSDFKC
+121 EKIIVGSDFQC

-157 VLYPIDDEVE
+157 VLYPKDDEVE

-235 YAIDMAVRVFKLT
+235 YAIDMAVRVFKLA

-281 DVFVRI
+281 DVFIRI
-287 AAMAIYLF
+287 AAMAIYIF

-303 LNTIDKGDHDW
+303 LNTVDEGNHDW
-314 SFTLKALLIVGM
+314 SFILKALLIVGM
-326 LMFVKQLP
+326 LIFVKQLP
-334 DYVNKVFGTDIKLQG
+334 DYVNKIFGTDIKLQG

-359 VVGKQAQAAWG
+359 VVGKQAQDAWG

-377 VGAGAA
+377 VGAGIA
-383 GLGLAAVANPLAA
+383 GLVASGPVGWGAAAVGTGI
-396 AGVGLGYKAWNS
+396 GVGANQLWKRKLKDTKFGQGVSAFGS
-408 GFKKL
+408 G
-413 GARAGKETAT
+413 ASAV
-423 GKALTMAG
+423 G
-431 KTAGAY
+431 KTAGSY
-437 LKGKGLTSGLAD
+437 LKGKGLVSGIKD
-449 AKKAYFES
+449 AKKAYSES
-457 DFGLERIANKNYK
+457 DFGLEHISDRKYNKAIEANK
-470 EAAKNNEKFNNKMG
+470 EFNKKMG
-484 FNEYGQSTNAEK
+484 FEENGETK
-496 DLATFN
+496 DAVKSLSAFTLN
-502 SNVVKDLGKSSAQA
+502 SDKDLGEVRAGAIQ
-516 VKKLNEANLMKA
+516 KLNTANLRKA

-541 SELDSLKTNAKT
+541 SELDALKTNAKT

-558 AIEGIKNSFATGK
+558 AIEGIKNSFATGN
-571 MSSNVMRTKLNGLI
+571 MSSNEMRTKLNELI

-594 GIKISGKLD
+594 GFKISGKLD
-603 SIENTL
+603 SIENRL
-609 DNNKDLKGLL
+609 DNNLELKGDLVGANGELKMGSNLKDLKI
-619 VGENGVLKVGSDLKE
+619 S
-634 LKTGAEKAATI
+634 AEKAANL
-645 AKSNYDTVYNGSSE
+645 AKSNYDTVYGGSSE
-659 SAKKEMDNYVAASDE
+659 SVKKEMDNYVAASDE
-674 IISKYVKEKGK
+674 IVSKYVKEQG
-685 GNDPKANN
+685 KANDGTN
-693 INTVGTHYN
+693 INTVGTHQK
-702 GSKEKENDG
+702 GSAN
-711 QTRVEIH
+711 RVEVH
-718 SDKGTITNV
+718 SNPS
-727 EHTTLQEN
+727 TTTSNSNNSSTQNSSSGSSISNSSSSNNGGGLN
-735 IDRAANVHDAP
+735 IDLEPV
-746 TREEHISRQDD
+746 EEQLGPEDYNIRSTGLHLKQQQDD
-757 YNNLFNSDVGSRYLD
+757 
-772 ANERE
+772 
-777 DDRIHGTKSSNSQTD
+777 
-792 SNRQTDAF
+792 
-800 SYNDEY
+800 DE
-806 MGDHKIKNNDNYDEH
+806 K
-821 TEFDQFY
+821 
-828 DDSDK
+828 